1 MTNETIDQTTTPDQT
16 LNQTDFVPQRF
27 INNLQAA
34 FIKVDNAVASFDPDQ
49 KPIVDKND
57 RDNRQAFEKIS
68 QLREEYANKAI
79 KNPTKKNQY
88 FSDFINKSNDL
99 INKDNLIAVDSSV
112 DSFKKF
118 GDQRYQI
125 FTSWVSLQ
133 KDPSKINTQ
142 QIQNFMEN
150 IIQPPISDDK
160 EKAEFLR
167 SAKQSF
173 AGIIIGNQ
181 IRSDEKFMGVFDEFL
196 KARQEAEKNAEPTG
210 GDWLDIF
217 LSFVFNKKQSSDLKE
232 TLHQEPRPDFEQ
244 NIATTTT
251 DIQGLPP
258 EARDLLDERGN
269 FSKFTLGDMEML
281 DVEGVA
287 DKDPNY
293 KFNQLLIHNN
303 ALSSVLMGSHSGIE
317 PEKVSLL
324 YGDNGGPEA
333 RHDWNATV
341 GYKNQQGSNVA
352 TLINAHL
359 NNGSGLVIAG
369 NENGIKNPSFYL
381 YKQDQLTGLKQAL
394 SQEEIQNKVDFMEFL
409 AQNNAKL
416 DNLSE
421 KEKEKFQTE
430 IGNFQK
436 DRKAYLDALG
446 SDHIA
451 FVSKKDPKHLALVTE
466 FGNGEVSYT
475 LKDYGKKQDKALDGE
490 TKTTLQGSLKYD
502 GVMFVD
508 YSNFKYT
515 NVSKS
520 PDKGLGATNGVSH
533 LEANFSKV
541 AVFNLPNLNNLAITN
556 YIRRDLE
563 DKLWAKGLSPQ
574 EANKLIK
581 DFLNSNKEL
590 VGKVSNFNK
599 AVAEAKNTGNY
610 DEVKKAQKDLE
621 KSLRKRESLEKE
633 VAKKLESRN
642 DNKNRME
649 AKAQANSQKDKIF
662 ALINKEASKEAR
674 AAAFDPNLKG
684 VRSELSDKLENINKN
699 LKDFGKSFDELKN
712 GKNNDFSKAEE
723 TLKALKDSVKD
734 LGINP
739 EWISKIENLNAALN
753 DFKNGKNKDFS
764 KVTQAKSDLEN
775 SIKDVIIN
783 QKITDKVDNLNQAV
797 SETKLTGNFSKV
809 EQALAELKNLSLDLG
824 KNSDLQF
831 VRDGVRG
838 TLVGNGLSK
847 TEATTLTKN
856 FSDIRKELSEKL
868 FGKSNNN
875 NNGLKNNEEP
885 IYAQVNKKKA
895 GQATSPEEPI
905 YAQVARKMS
914 VKIDQLNEAASAI
927 NRKIDRINKIASAG
941 KGVGGFSGAGQSASP
956 EEPIYAQVAK
966 KVSAKIDQLNE
977 SASAINRKIDRINK
991 IASAGKGVGGF
1002 SGAGQS
1008 ASPEEPIYAQVA
1020 KKVRAKIDQ
1029 LNESASAINRKM
1041 DRINKIASA
1050 GKGVGGFRGAG
1061 QSASPE
1067 EPIYAQVAKKVRAKI
1082 DQLNE
1087 SASAINRKMDR
1098 INKIASAGKGVGGFS
1113 GAGQSA
1119 SPEEPLYAQVAK
1131 KVRAKIDQLNESASA
1146 INRKIDR
1153 INKIASAGKGVGG
1166 FRGAGQSASPEEP
1179 IYAQVAKKVS
1189 AKIDQLNESASA
1201 INRKM
1206 DRINKI
1212 ASAGKGVGGF
1222 SGAGQSASPE
1232 EPLYAQVAKKV
1243 SAKIDQLNE
1252 SASAINRKIDRI
1264 NKIAS
1269 AGKGVGGFSGA
1280 GQSASPE
1287 EPLYAQVAKKVRAKI
1302 DQLNESASA
1311 INRKMDRINKIASAG
1326 KGVGGF
1332 RGAGQ
1337 SASPEEPLYAQVA
1350 KKVSAKIDQLNESA
1364 SAINRK
1370 IDRINKIASAG
1381 KGVGGF
1387 RGAGQ
1392 SASPEEPLYAQV
1404 AKKVRAKIDQLNE
1417 SASAINRKIDRIN
1430 KIASAGKGVGGF
1442 RGAGQSAS
1450 PEEPLYAQVAKKVRA
1465 KIDQL
1470 NESASAINRKIDRI
1484 NKIASAGKGVG
1495 GFSGAGQ
1502 SASPEEPLYAQ
1513 VAKKVRAKIDQL
1525 NESASAINR
1534 KMDRINKIASA
1545 GKGVGGFRGAGQSAS
1560 PEEPLYAQVAKKV
1573 SAKIDQLNESAS
1585 AINRKMDRINKIAS
1599 AGKGVGGF
1607 RGAGQSASP
1616 EEPIYA
1622 QVAKKV
1628 SAKIDQLNESASAI
1642 NRKMDRINKIA
1653 SAGKGVGGFRGA
1665 GQSASPEEPL
1675 YAQVA
1680 KKVSAKIDQLNESAS
1695 AINRKIDRINKI
1707 ASAGK
1712 GVGGFSGA
1720 GQSASPEEPIYAQV
1734 AKKVSAKIDQL
1745 NESASAINRK
1755 IDRINKIASAGKGVG
1770 GFSGAGQSASPEP
1783 IYATIDF
1790 DEANQAGFSLR
1801 RSAAVNDLS
1810 KVGLSR
1816 EQELTRR
1823 IGDLNQAVSEAK
1835 AGHFDKLEQKID
1847 ELKDST
1853 KKNALKLWV
1862 ESAKQVPTGLQAKL
1876 DNYATN
1882 SHTRI
1887 NSNVQ
1892 SGTINEKATGMLTQ
1906 KNPEWLKLVNDKIVA
1921 HNVGSA
1927 HLSEYDKIGFN
1938 QKNMKDYSDSFKFST
1953 KLNNAVKDIKSSF
1966 VQFLTNTFSTGSYS
1980 LMKANVEHGVKNT
1993 TKGGFQKS

>member
-1 MTNETIDQTTTPDQT
+1 MTNETIDQTTTPNQT
-16 LNQTDFVPQRF
+16 PNQTDFVPQRF
-27 INNLQAA
+27 INNLQVA
-34 FIKVDNAVASFDPDQ
+34 FLEVDNAVASFDPDQ

-79 KNPTKKNQY
+79 KNPAKKNQY

-142 QIQNFMEN
+142 QIRNFMEN

-181 IRSDEKFMGVFDEFL
+181 IRSDEKFMGVFDESL
-196 KARQEAEKNAEPTG
+196 KERQEAEKNAEPAG

-232 TLHQEPRPDFEQ
+232 TLNQEPRPDFEQ
-244 NIATTTT
+244 NLATTTT

-269 FSKFTLGDMEML
+269 FFKFTLGDVEML

-303 ALSSVLMGSHSGIE
+303 ALSSVLMGGHSNIE

-341 GYKNQQGSNVA
+341 GYKNQQGNNVA

-359 NNGSGLVIAG
+359 NNGSGLIIAG

-381 YKQDQLTGLKQAL
+381 YKEDQLTGLKQAL

-409 AQNNAKL
+409 AKNNAKL

-430 IGNFQK
+430 IENFQK

-446 SDHIA
+446 NDHIA

-475 LKDYGKKQDKALDGE
+475 LKDYGKKQDRALDGE

-515 NVSKS
+515 NASKS
-520 PDKGLGATNGVSH
+520 PDKGVGTTNGVSH

-563 DKLWAKGLSPQ
+563 DKLRAKGLSPQ
-574 EANKLIK
+574 EASKLIK
-581 DFLNSNKEL
+581 DFLNSNKEM

-610 DEVKKAQKDLE
+610 DGVKKAQQDLE
-621 KSLRKRESLEKE
+621 KSLRKREHLEKE

-684 VRSELSDKLENINKN
+684 IRSELSDKLENINKN

-797 SETKLTGNFSKV
+797 SETKLTGDFSKV
-809 EQALAELKNLSLDLG
+809 EQALAELKSLSLDLG
-824 KNSDLQF
+824 KNSDLQKS
-831 VRDGVRG
+831 VKNGVNG

-856 FSDIRKELSEKL
+856 FSDIRKELNEKL
-868 FGKSNNN
+868 FGNSNNN
-875 NNGLKNNEEP
+875 NNGLKNEP
-885 IYAQVNKKKA
+885 IYAQVNKKKT
-895 GQATSPEEPI
+895 GQATSPEESI
-905 YAQVARKMS
+905 YAQVAKKVS
-914 VKIDQLNEAASAI
+914 TKIDQLNEATSAI

-941 KGVGGFSGAGQSASP
+941 KGVGGFSGAG
-956 EEPIYAQVAK
+956 
-966 KVSAKIDQLNE
+966 
-977 SASAINRKIDRINK
+977 R
-991 IASAGKGVGGF
+991 
-1002 SGAGQS
+1002 
-1008 ASPEEPIYAQVA
+1008 
-1020 KKVRAKIDQ
+1020 
-1029 LNESASAINRKM
+1029 
-1041 DRINKIASA
+1041 
-1050 GKGVGGFRGAG
+1050 
-1061 QSASPE
+1061 
-1067 EPIYAQVAKKVRAKI
+1067 
-1082 DQLNE
+1082 
-1087 SASAINRKMDR
+1087 
-1098 INKIASAGKGVGGFS
+1098 
-1113 GAGQSA
+1113 
-1119 SPEEPLYAQVAK
+1119 
-1131 KVRAKIDQLNESASA
+1131 
-1146 INRKIDR
+1146 
-1153 INKIASAGKGVGG
+1153 
-1166 FRGAGQSASPEEP
+1166 
-1179 IYAQVAKKVS
+1179 
-1189 AKIDQLNESASA
+1189 
-1201 INRKM
+1201 
-1206 DRINKI
+1206 
-1212 ASAGKGVGGF
+1212 
-1222 SGAGQSASPE
+1222 
-1232 EPLYAQVAKKV
+1232 
-1243 SAKIDQLNE
+1243 
-1252 SASAINRKIDRI
+1252 
-1264 NKIAS
+1264 
-1269 AGKGVGGFSGA
+1269 
-1280 GQSASPE
+1280 
-1287 EPLYAQVAKKVRAKI
+1287 
-1302 DQLNESASA
+1302 
-1311 INRKMDRINKIASAG
+1311 
-1326 KGVGGF
+1326 
-1332 RGAGQ
+1332 
-1337 SASPEEPLYAQVA
+1337 
-1350 KKVSAKIDQLNESA
+1350 
-1364 SAINRK
+1364 
-1370 IDRINKIASAG
+1370 
-1381 KGVGGF
+1381 
-1387 RGAGQ
+1387 
-1392 SASPEEPLYAQV
+1392 
-1404 AKKVRAKIDQLNE
+1404 
-1417 SASAINRKIDRIN
+1417 
-1430 KIASAGKGVGGF
+1430 
-1442 RGAGQSAS
+1442 
-1450 PEEPLYAQVAKKVRA
+1450 
-1465 KIDQL
+1465 
-1470 NESASAINRKIDRI
+1470 
-1484 NKIASAGKGVG
+1484 
-1495 GFSGAGQ
+1495 
-1502 SASPEEPLYAQ
+1502 
-1513 VAKKVRAKIDQL
+1513 
-1525 NESASAINR
+1525 
-1534 KMDRINKIASA
+1534 
-1545 GKGVGGFRGAGQSAS
+1545 
-1560 PEEPLYAQVAKKV
+1560 
-1573 SAKIDQLNESAS
+1573 
-1585 AINRKMDRINKIAS
+1585 
-1599 AGKGVGGF
+1599 
-1607 RGAGQSASP
+1607 
-1616 EEPIYA
+1616 
-1622 QVAKKV
+1622 
-1628 SAKIDQLNESASAI
+1628 
-1642 NRKMDRINKIA
+1642 
-1653 SAGKGVGGFRGA
+1653 
-1665 GQSASPEEPL
+1665 
-1675 YAQVA
+1675 
-1680 KKVSAKIDQLNESAS
+1680 
-1695 AINRKIDRINKI
+1695 
-1707 ASAGK
+1707 
-1712 GVGGFSGA
+1712 
-1720 GQSASPEEPIYAQV
+1720 
-1734 AKKVSAKIDQL
+1734 
-1745 NESASAINRK
+1745 
-1755 IDRINKIASAGKGVG
+1755 
-1770 GFSGAGQSASPEP
+1770 SASPEP

-1790 DEANQAGFSLR
+1790 DEANQAGFPLR
-1801 RSAAVNDLS
+1801 RYAGFDDLS

-1816 EQELTRR
+1816 EQELTCR

-1835 AGHFDKLEQKID
+1835 TGRFDNLEQKID

-1887 NSNVQ
+1887 NSNVHN
-1892 SGTINEKATGMLTQ
+1892 GTINEKATGMLTQ
-1906 KNPEWLKLVNDKIVA
+1906 KNPEWLKLVNDKVVA

-1953 KLNNAVKDIKSSF
+1953 KLSNAVKDIKSSF

-1980 LMKANVEHGVKNT
+1980 LIKANAEHGVKNT
-1993 TKGGFQKS
+1993 NTKSGFQKS

>member
-16 LNQTDFVPQRF
+16 LNPTDFVPQRF
-27 INNLQAA
+27 INNLQVA
-34 FIKVDNAVASFDPDQ
+34 FLKVDNAVASYDPDQ

-68 QLREEYANKAI
+68 QLREECANKAI

-112 DSFKKF
+112 ESFKKF

-181 IRSDEKFMGVFDEFL
+181 IRSDEKFMGVFDESL
-196 KARQEAEKNAEPTG
+196 KARQEAEKNAEPAG

-287 DKDPNY
+287 DNDPNY

-303 ALSSVLMGSHSGIE
+303 ALSSVLMGSHSNIE

-341 GYKNQQGSNVA
+341 GYKNQQGNNVT
-352 TLINAHL
+352 TLINVHL
-359 NNGSGLVIAG
+359 RNGSGLVIAG
-369 NENGIKNPSFYL
+369 NEDGIKNPSFYL

-409 AQNNAKL
+409 AQNNARL
-416 DNLSE
+416 DSLSE

-430 IGNFQK
+430 IENFQK

-446 SDHIA
+446 NDHIA

-466 FGNGEVSYT
+466 FGNGELSYT

-502 GVMFVD
+502 GVMFVN

-515 NVSKS
+515 NASKS
-520 PDKGLGATNGVSH
+520 PDKGVGATNGVSH
-533 LEANFSKV
+533 LEANLSKV

-590 VGKVSNFNK
+590 VGKVSNLNK

-621 KSLRKRESLEKE
+621 KSIRKREHLEKE

-662 ALINKEASKEAR
+662 ALINQEASKEAR
-674 AAAFDPNLKG
+674 AATFDPNLKG
-684 VRSELSDKLENINKN
+684 IRIELSDKLENINKN

-712 GKNNDFSKAEE
+712 GNNKDFSKAEE
-723 TLKALKDSVKD
+723 TLKALKDSMKD

-739 EWISKIENLNAALN
+739 EWISKVENLNAALN

-764 KVTQAKSDLEN
+764 KVTQVKSDLEN
-775 SIKDVIIN
+775 SIKDVSIN

-797 SETKLTGNFSKV
+797 SEAKLTGDFSKV
-809 EQALAELKNLSLDLG
+809 EQVLAELKNLSLDQIG
-824 KNSDLQF
+824 KNSDLQS
-831 VRDGVRG
+831 VRDSVRG

-847 TEATTLTKN
+847 TEATKLSKN
-856 FSDIRKELSEKL
+856 FSDIRKELNEKL
-868 FGKSNNN
+868 FGNSNNN
-875 NNGLKNNEEP
+875 NNGLKNNTEPIYAQVNKKKTGQAASPEEP
-885 IYAQVNKKKA
+885 IYAQVNKKKT
-895 GQATSPEEPI
+895 GQA
-905 YAQVARKMS
+905 
-914 VKIDQLNEAASAI
+914 
-927 NRKIDRINKIASAG
+927 
-941 KGVGGFSGAGQSASP
+941 ASP
-956 EEPIYAQVAK
+956 EEPIYTQVAK
-966 KVSAKIDQLNE
+966 KVNARIDRLNKIASTINGKIDQLNRT
-977 SASAINRKIDRINK
+977 ASAN
-991 IASAGKGVGGF
+991 KGVGDF
-1002 SGAGQS
+1002 SGAG
-1008 ASPEEPIYAQVA
+1008 
-1020 KKVRAKIDQ
+1020 R
-1029 LNESASAINRKM
+1029 
-1041 DRINKIASA
+1041 
-1050 GKGVGGFRGAG
+1050 
-1061 QSASPE
+1061 
-1067 EPIYAQVAKKVRAKI
+1067 
-1082 DQLNE
+1082 
-1087 SASAINRKMDR
+1087 
-1098 INKIASAGKGVGGFS
+1098 
-1113 GAGQSA
+1113 
-1119 SPEEPLYAQVAK
+1119 
-1131 KVRAKIDQLNESASA
+1131 
-1146 INRKIDR
+1146 
-1153 INKIASAGKGVGG
+1153 
-1166 FRGAGQSASPEEP
+1166 
-1179 IYAQVAKKVS
+1179 
-1189 AKIDQLNESASA
+1189 
-1201 INRKM
+1201 
-1206 DRINKI
+1206 
-1212 ASAGKGVGGF
+1212 
-1222 SGAGQSASPE
+1222 
-1232 EPLYAQVAKKV
+1232 
-1243 SAKIDQLNE
+1243 
-1252 SASAINRKIDRI
+1252 
-1264 NKIAS
+1264 
-1269 AGKGVGGFSGA
+1269 
-1280 GQSASPE
+1280 
-1287 EPLYAQVAKKVRAKI
+1287 
-1302 DQLNESASA
+1302 
-1311 INRKMDRINKIASAG
+1311 
-1326 KGVGGF
+1326 
-1332 RGAGQ
+1332 
-1337 SASPEEPLYAQVA
+1337 
-1350 KKVSAKIDQLNESA
+1350 
-1364 SAINRK
+1364 
-1370 IDRINKIASAG
+1370 
-1381 KGVGGF
+1381 
-1387 RGAGQ
+1387 
-1392 SASPEEPLYAQV
+1392 
-1404 AKKVRAKIDQLNE
+1404 
-1417 SASAINRKIDRIN
+1417 
-1430 KIASAGKGVGGF
+1430 
-1442 RGAGQSAS
+1442 
-1450 PEEPLYAQVAKKVRA
+1450 
-1465 KIDQL
+1465 
-1470 NESASAINRKIDRI
+1470 
-1484 NKIASAGKGVG
+1484 
-1495 GFSGAGQ
+1495 
-1502 SASPEEPLYAQ
+1502 
-1513 VAKKVRAKIDQL
+1513 
-1525 NESASAINR
+1525 
-1534 KMDRINKIASA
+1534 
-1545 GKGVGGFRGAGQSAS
+1545 
-1560 PEEPLYAQVAKKV
+1560 
-1573 SAKIDQLNESAS
+1573 
-1585 AINRKMDRINKIAS
+1585 
-1599 AGKGVGGF
+1599 
-1607 RGAGQSASP
+1607 
-1616 EEPIYA
+1616 
-1622 QVAKKV
+1622 
-1628 SAKIDQLNESASAI
+1628 
-1642 NRKMDRINKIA
+1642 
-1653 SAGKGVGGFRGA
+1653 
-1665 GQSASPEEPL
+1665 
-1675 YAQVA
+1675 
-1680 KKVSAKIDQLNESAS
+1680 
-1695 AINRKIDRINKI
+1695 
-1707 ASAGK
+1707 
-1712 GVGGFSGA
+1712 
-1720 GQSASPEEPIYAQV
+1720 
-1734 AKKVSAKIDQL
+1734 
-1745 NESASAINRK
+1745 
-1755 IDRINKIASAGKGVG
+1755 
-1770 GFSGAGQSASPEP
+1770 SASPEP

-1790 DEANQAGFSLR
+1790 DEANQAGFPLR

-1816 EQELTRR
+1816 EQELTSR

-1835 AGHFDKLEQKID
+1835 TGHFGKLEQKID

-1853 KKNALKLWV
+1853 KKNAVNLWV

-1887 NSNVQ
+1887 NSNVKN
-1892 SGTINEKATGMLTQ
+1892 GGINEKATGMLTQ

-1921 HNVGSA
+1921 HNVGSIP
-1927 HLSEYDKIGFN
+1927 LSDYDKIGFN

-1966 VQFLTNTFSTGSYS
+1966 VQFLTNTFSQGSYS
-1980 LMKANVEHGVKNT
+1980 LAKANAELGVKNIN
-1993 TKGGFQKS
+1993 TKSGFQKS

>member
-1 MTNETIDQTTTPDQT
+1 MTNETINQQPQTEAAF
-16 LNQTDFVPQRF
+16 NPQQF
-27 INNLQAA
+27 INNLQVA
-34 FIKVDNAVASFDPDQ
+34 FLKVDNAVASYDPDQ

-181 IRSDEKFMGVFDEFL
+181 IRSDQKFMGVFDESL
-196 KARQEAEKNAEPTG
+196 KERQEAEKNAEPA

-244 NIATTTT
+244 NLATTTT

-287 DKDPNY
+287 DIDPNY

-303 ALSSVLMGSHSGIE
+303 ALSSVLMGGHSNIE

-341 GYKNQQGSNVA
+341 GYKDQQGNNVA

-359 NNGSGLVIAG
+359 NNGSGLIIAG
-369 NENGIKNPSFYL
+369 NEDGIKNPSFYL
-381 YKQDQLTGLKQAL
+381 YKEDQLTGLKQAM

-409 AQNNAKL
+409 ARNNAKL

-430 IGNFQK
+430 IEYFQK

-446 SDHIA
+446 NDHVA
-451 FVSKKDPKHLALVTE
+451 FVSKKDNKHLALVTE

-490 TKTTLQGSLKYD
+490 VKTTLQGSLKYD

-520 PDKGLGATNGVSH
+520 PDKGVGATNGVSH

-621 KSLRKRESLEKE
+621 KSLRKREHLEKE

-684 VRSELSDKLENINKN
+684 IRSELSDKLENINKN

-764 KVTQAKSDLEN
+764 KVTQVKSDLEN

-783 QKITDKVDNLNQAV
+783 QKITDKVDKLNQAV
-797 SETKLTGNFSKV
+797 SETKLTGDFSKV
-809 EQALAELKNLSLDLG
+809 EQALAELKSLSLDQKNESFNVG
-824 KNSDLQF
+824 KNSDLQS
-831 VRDGVRG
+831 VRDSVRG

-847 TEATTLTKN
+847 TEATKLSKN

-868 FGKSNNN
+868 FGKSNS
-875 NNGLKNNEEP
+875 NGLKNNEEP

-895 GQATSPEEPI
+895 GQAASPEEPI
-905 YAQVARKMS
+905 YAQVAKKVS
-914 VKIDQLNEAASAI
+914 AKIDQLNEATSAI

-941 KGVGGFSGAGQSASP
+941 KGVGGFSGAG
-956 EEPIYAQVAK
+956 
-966 KVSAKIDQLNE
+966 
-977 SASAINRKIDRINK
+977 R
-991 IASAGKGVGGF
+991 
-1002 SGAGQS
+1002 
-1008 ASPEEPIYAQVA
+1008 
-1020 KKVRAKIDQ
+1020 
-1029 LNESASAINRKM
+1029 
-1041 DRINKIASA
+1041 
-1050 GKGVGGFRGAG
+1050 
-1061 QSASPE
+1061 
-1067 EPIYAQVAKKVRAKI
+1067 
-1082 DQLNE
+1082 
-1087 SASAINRKMDR
+1087 
-1098 INKIASAGKGVGGFS
+1098 
-1113 GAGQSA
+1113 
-1119 SPEEPLYAQVAK
+1119 
-1131 KVRAKIDQLNESASA
+1131 
-1146 INRKIDR
+1146 
-1153 INKIASAGKGVGG
+1153 
-1166 FRGAGQSASPEEP
+1166 
-1179 IYAQVAKKVS
+1179 
-1189 AKIDQLNESASA
+1189 
-1201 INRKM
+1201 
-1206 DRINKI
+1206 
-1212 ASAGKGVGGF
+1212 
-1222 SGAGQSASPE
+1222 
-1232 EPLYAQVAKKV
+1232 
-1243 SAKIDQLNE
+1243 
-1252 SASAINRKIDRI
+1252 
-1264 NKIAS
+1264 
-1269 AGKGVGGFSGA
+1269 
-1280 GQSASPE
+1280 
-1287 EPLYAQVAKKVRAKI
+1287 
-1302 DQLNESASA
+1302 
-1311 INRKMDRINKIASAG
+1311 
-1326 KGVGGF
+1326 
-1332 RGAGQ
+1332 
-1337 SASPEEPLYAQVA
+1337 
-1350 KKVSAKIDQLNESA
+1350 
-1364 SAINRK
+1364 
-1370 IDRINKIASAG
+1370 
-1381 KGVGGF
+1381 
-1387 RGAGQ
+1387 
-1392 SASPEEPLYAQV
+1392 
-1404 AKKVRAKIDQLNE
+1404 
-1417 SASAINRKIDRIN
+1417 
-1430 KIASAGKGVGGF
+1430 
-1442 RGAGQSAS
+1442 
-1450 PEEPLYAQVAKKVRA
+1450 
-1465 KIDQL
+1465 
-1470 NESASAINRKIDRI
+1470 
-1484 NKIASAGKGVG
+1484 
-1495 GFSGAGQ
+1495 
-1502 SASPEEPLYAQ
+1502 
-1513 VAKKVRAKIDQL
+1513 
-1525 NESASAINR
+1525 
-1534 KMDRINKIASA
+1534 
-1545 GKGVGGFRGAGQSAS
+1545 
-1560 PEEPLYAQVAKKV
+1560 
-1573 SAKIDQLNESAS
+1573 
-1585 AINRKMDRINKIAS
+1585 
-1599 AGKGVGGF
+1599 
-1607 RGAGQSASP
+1607 
-1616 EEPIYA
+1616 
-1622 QVAKKV
+1622 
-1628 SAKIDQLNESASAI
+1628 
-1642 NRKMDRINKIA
+1642 
-1653 SAGKGVGGFRGA
+1653 
-1665 GQSASPEEPL
+1665 
-1675 YAQVA
+1675 
-1680 KKVSAKIDQLNESAS
+1680 
-1695 AINRKIDRINKI
+1695 
-1707 ASAGK
+1707 
-1712 GVGGFSGA
+1712 
-1720 GQSASPEEPIYAQV
+1720 
-1734 AKKVSAKIDQL
+1734 
-1745 NESASAINRK
+1745 
-1755 IDRINKIASAGKGVG
+1755 
-1770 GFSGAGQSASPEP
+1770 SASPEP

-1790 DEANQAGFSLR
+1790 DEANQAGFPLR
-1801 RSAAVNDLS
+1801 RYAGVGDLS

-1816 EQELTRR
+1816 ERELTRR

-1835 AGHFDKLEQKID
+1835 TGHFDKLEQKID

-1853 KKNALKLWV
+1853 KNNALKLCA
-1862 ESAKQVPTGLQAKL
+1862 ESTKQVPTGLQAKL

-1887 NSNVQ
+1887 NSNVKN
-1892 SGTINEKATGMLTQ
+1892 GTINEKVTGMLTQ

-1927 HLSEYDKIGFN
+1927 PLSAYDNIGFN

-1966 VQFLTNTFSTGSYS
+1966 VQFLTNTFSTGAYN

>member
-1 MTNETIDQTTTPDQT
+1 MTNETIDQTITPDQT
-16 LNQTDFVPQRF
+16 PNQTDFVPQRF
-27 INNLQAA
+27 INNLQVA

-79 KNPTKKNQY
+79 KNPAKKNQY

-112 DSFKKF
+112 ESFRKF

-142 QIQNFMEN
+142 QIRDFMEN

-196 KARQEAEKNAEPTG
+196 KERQEAEKNAEPAG

-232 TLHQEPRPDFEQ
+232 TLNQEPRPDFEQ

-269 FSKFTLGDMEML
+269 FFKFTLGDVEML

-303 ALSSVLMGSHSGIE
+303 ALSSVLMGGHSNIE

-341 GYKNQQGSNVA
+341 GYKNQQGNNVA

-359 NNGSGLVIAG
+359 NNGSGLIIAG
-369 NENGIKNPSFYL
+369 NEDGIKNPSFYL
-381 YKQDQLTGLKQAL
+381 YKEDQLTGLKQAM

-409 AQNNAKL
+409 AKNNAKL

-430 IGNFQK
+430 IEYFQK

-446 SDHIA
+446 NDHIA

-466 FGNGEVSYT
+466 FGNGELSYT

-490 TKTTLQGSLKYD
+490 TKTTLQGNLKYD
-502 GVMFVD
+502 GVMFVN

-515 NVSKS
+515 NASKS
-520 PDKGLGATNGVSH
+520 PNKGVGATNGVSH

-590 VGKVSNFNK
+590 VVKVSNFNK

-621 KSLRKRESLEKE
+621 KSLRKREHLEKE

-662 ALINKEASKEAR
+662 ALINQEASKEAR
-674 AAAFDPNLKG
+674 ATAFDPNLKG

-712 GKNNDFSKAEE
+712 GKNDFSKAEE

-797 SETKLTGNFSKV
+797 SETKLTGDFSKV

-824 KNSDLQF
+824 KNSDLQKS
-831 VRDGVRG
+831 VKNGVNG

-847 TEATTLTKN
+847 AEATTLTKN
-856 FSDIRKELSEKL
+856 FSDIRKELNEKL
-868 FGKSNNN
+868 FGNSNNN
-875 NNGLKNNEEP
+875 NNGLKNSAEP
-885 IYAQVNKKKA
+885 IYAQVNKKKT

-905 YAQVARKMS
+905 YAQVAKKVS
-914 VKIDQLNEAASAI
+914 AKIDQLNEATSAI

-941 KGVGGFSGAGQSASP
+941 KGVGGFSGAG
-956 EEPIYAQVAK
+956 
-966 KVSAKIDQLNE
+966 
-977 SASAINRKIDRINK
+977 R
-991 IASAGKGVGGF
+991 
-1002 SGAGQS
+1002 
-1008 ASPEEPIYAQVA
+1008 
-1020 KKVRAKIDQ
+1020 
-1029 LNESASAINRKM
+1029 
-1041 DRINKIASA
+1041 
-1050 GKGVGGFRGAG
+1050 
-1061 QSASPE
+1061 
-1067 EPIYAQVAKKVRAKI
+1067 
-1082 DQLNE
+1082 
-1087 SASAINRKMDR
+1087 
-1098 INKIASAGKGVGGFS
+1098 
-1113 GAGQSA
+1113 
-1119 SPEEPLYAQVAK
+1119 
-1131 KVRAKIDQLNESASA
+1131 
-1146 INRKIDR
+1146 
-1153 INKIASAGKGVGG
+1153 
-1166 FRGAGQSASPEEP
+1166 
-1179 IYAQVAKKVS
+1179 
-1189 AKIDQLNESASA
+1189 
-1201 INRKM
+1201 
-1206 DRINKI
+1206 
-1212 ASAGKGVGGF
+1212 
-1222 SGAGQSASPE
+1222 
-1232 EPLYAQVAKKV
+1232 
-1243 SAKIDQLNE
+1243 
-1252 SASAINRKIDRI
+1252 
-1264 NKIAS
+1264 
-1269 AGKGVGGFSGA
+1269 
-1280 GQSASPE
+1280 
-1287 EPLYAQVAKKVRAKI
+1287 
-1302 DQLNESASA
+1302 
-1311 INRKMDRINKIASAG
+1311 
-1326 KGVGGF
+1326 
-1332 RGAGQ
+1332 
-1337 SASPEEPLYAQVA
+1337 
-1350 KKVSAKIDQLNESA
+1350 
-1364 SAINRK
+1364 
-1370 IDRINKIASAG
+1370 
-1381 KGVGGF
+1381 
-1387 RGAGQ
+1387 
-1392 SASPEEPLYAQV
+1392 
-1404 AKKVRAKIDQLNE
+1404 
-1417 SASAINRKIDRIN
+1417 
-1430 KIASAGKGVGGF
+1430 
-1442 RGAGQSAS
+1442 
-1450 PEEPLYAQVAKKVRA
+1450 
-1465 KIDQL
+1465 
-1470 NESASAINRKIDRI
+1470 
-1484 NKIASAGKGVG
+1484 
-1495 GFSGAGQ
+1495 
-1502 SASPEEPLYAQ
+1502 
-1513 VAKKVRAKIDQL
+1513 
-1525 NESASAINR
+1525 
-1534 KMDRINKIASA
+1534 
-1545 GKGVGGFRGAGQSAS
+1545 
-1560 PEEPLYAQVAKKV
+1560 
-1573 SAKIDQLNESAS
+1573 
-1585 AINRKMDRINKIAS
+1585 
-1599 AGKGVGGF
+1599 
-1607 RGAGQSASP
+1607 
-1616 EEPIYA
+1616 
-1622 QVAKKV
+1622 
-1628 SAKIDQLNESASAI
+1628 
-1642 NRKMDRINKIA
+1642 
-1653 SAGKGVGGFRGA
+1653 
-1665 GQSASPEEPL
+1665 
-1675 YAQVA
+1675 
-1680 KKVSAKIDQLNESAS
+1680 
-1695 AINRKIDRINKI
+1695 
-1707 ASAGK
+1707 
-1712 GVGGFSGA
+1712 
-1720 GQSASPEEPIYAQV
+1720 
-1734 AKKVSAKIDQL
+1734 
-1745 NESASAINRK
+1745 
-1755 IDRINKIASAGKGVG
+1755 
-1770 GFSGAGQSASPEP
+1770 SASPEP

-1790 DEANQAGFSLR
+1790 DEANQAGFPLR

-1816 EQELTRR
+1816 EQELTSR

-1835 AGHFDKLEQKID
+1835 TGHFGNLEQKID

-1862 ESAKQVPTGLQAKL
+1862 ESAKQVPTSLQAKL

-1993 TKGGFQKS
+1993 NTKSGFQKS

>member
-16 LNQTDFVPQRF
+16 LNPTGFVPQRF
-27 INNLQAA
+27 INNLQVA
-34 FIKVDNAVASFDPDQ
+34 FLKVDNAATSFDPDQ

-99 INKDNLIAVDSSV
+99 INKDNLIDVNSSV

-142 QIQNFMEN
+142 TIQNFMEN

-181 IRSDEKFMGVFDEFL
+181 IRSDQKFMGVFDEFL
-196 KARQEAEKNAEPTG
+196 KERQEAEKNAEPA

-244 NIATTTT
+244 NLATTTT

-303 ALSSVLMGSHSGIE
+303 ALSSVLMGGHSNIE

-341 GYKNQQGSNVA
+341 GYKDQQGSNVA

-359 NNGSGLVIAG
+359 NNGNGLIIAG
-369 NENGIKNPSFYL
+369 NEDGIKNPSFYL
-381 YKQDQLTGLKQAL
+381 YKEDQLTGLKQAM

-409 AQNNAKL
+409 AKNNAKL

-446 SDHIA
+446 NDHIA
-451 FVSKKDPKHLALVTE
+451 FVSKKDPKHLALITE

-475 LKDYGKKQDKALDGE
+475 LKDYGKKQDKALDRE
-490 TKTTLQGSLKYD
+490 TKTTLQGNLKYD
-502 GVMFVD
+502 GMMFVD

-515 NVSKS
+515 NASKS
-520 PDKGLGATNGVSH
+520 PDKGVGTTNGVSH

-581 DFLNSNKEL
+581 DFLNSNKEM

-621 KSLRKRESLEKE
+621 KSLRKREHLEKE

-662 ALINKEASKEAR
+662 ALINKEASKESR
-674 AAAFDPNLKG
+674 AVAFDLNLKG

-797 SETKLTGNFSKV
+797 SETKLTGDFSKV

-824 KNSDLQF
+824 KNSDLQKS
-831 VRDGVRG
+831 VKNGVNG

-856 FSDIRKELSEKL
+856 FSDIRKELNEKL
-868 FGKSNNN
+868 FGNSNNN
-875 NNGLKNNEEP
+875 NNGLKNNTEP
-885 IYAQVNKKKA
+885 IYAQVNKKK
-895 GQATSPEEPI
+895 
-905 YAQVARKMS
+905 
-914 VKIDQLNEAASAI
+914 
-927 NRKIDRINKIASAG
+927 
-941 KGVGGFSGAGQSASP
+941 AGQSASP

-977 SASAINRKIDRINK
+977 ATSAINRKIDRINK

-1002 SGAGQS
+1002 SGAG
-1008 ASPEEPIYAQVA
+1008 
-1020 KKVRAKIDQ
+1020 R
-1029 LNESASAINRKM
+1029 
-1041 DRINKIASA
+1041 
-1050 GKGVGGFRGAG
+1050 
-1061 QSASPE
+1061 
-1067 EPIYAQVAKKVRAKI
+1067 
-1082 DQLNE
+1082 
-1087 SASAINRKMDR
+1087 
-1098 INKIASAGKGVGGFS
+1098 
-1113 GAGQSA
+1113 
-1119 SPEEPLYAQVAK
+1119 
-1131 KVRAKIDQLNESASA
+1131 
-1146 INRKIDR
+1146 
-1153 INKIASAGKGVGG
+1153 
-1166 FRGAGQSASPEEP
+1166 
-1179 IYAQVAKKVS
+1179 
-1189 AKIDQLNESASA
+1189 
-1201 INRKM
+1201 
-1206 DRINKI
+1206 
-1212 ASAGKGVGGF
+1212 
-1222 SGAGQSASPE
+1222 
-1232 EPLYAQVAKKV
+1232 
-1243 SAKIDQLNE
+1243 
-1252 SASAINRKIDRI
+1252 
-1264 NKIAS
+1264 
-1269 AGKGVGGFSGA
+1269 
-1280 GQSASPE
+1280 
-1287 EPLYAQVAKKVRAKI
+1287 
-1302 DQLNESASA
+1302 
-1311 INRKMDRINKIASAG
+1311 
-1326 KGVGGF
+1326 
-1332 RGAGQ
+1332 
-1337 SASPEEPLYAQVA
+1337 
-1350 KKVSAKIDQLNESA
+1350 
-1364 SAINRK
+1364 
-1370 IDRINKIASAG
+1370 
-1381 KGVGGF
+1381 
-1387 RGAGQ
+1387 
-1392 SASPEEPLYAQV
+1392 
-1404 AKKVRAKIDQLNE
+1404 
-1417 SASAINRKIDRIN
+1417 
-1430 KIASAGKGVGGF
+1430 
-1442 RGAGQSAS
+1442 
-1450 PEEPLYAQVAKKVRA
+1450 
-1465 KIDQL
+1465 
-1470 NESASAINRKIDRI
+1470 
-1484 NKIASAGKGVG
+1484 
-1495 GFSGAGQ
+1495 
-1502 SASPEEPLYAQ
+1502 
-1513 VAKKVRAKIDQL
+1513 
-1525 NESASAINR
+1525 
-1534 KMDRINKIASA
+1534 
-1545 GKGVGGFRGAGQSAS
+1545 
-1560 PEEPLYAQVAKKV
+1560 
-1573 SAKIDQLNESAS
+1573 
-1585 AINRKMDRINKIAS
+1585 
-1599 AGKGVGGF
+1599 
-1607 RGAGQSASP
+1607 
-1616 EEPIYA
+1616 
-1622 QVAKKV
+1622 
-1628 SAKIDQLNESASAI
+1628 
-1642 NRKMDRINKIA
+1642 
-1653 SAGKGVGGFRGA
+1653 
-1665 GQSASPEEPL
+1665 
-1675 YAQVA
+1675 
-1680 KKVSAKIDQLNESAS
+1680 
-1695 AINRKIDRINKI
+1695 
-1707 ASAGK
+1707 
-1712 GVGGFSGA
+1712 
-1720 GQSASPEEPIYAQV
+1720 
-1734 AKKVSAKIDQL
+1734 
-1745 NESASAINRK
+1745 
-1755 IDRINKIASAGKGVG
+1755 
-1770 GFSGAGQSASPEP
+1770 SASPEP

-1790 DEANQAGFSLR
+1790 DDANQAGFSLR
-1801 RSAAVNDLS
+1801 RYAAVNDLS

-1823 IGDLNQAVSEAK
+1823 IGDLSQAVSEAK
-1835 AGHFDKLEQKID
+1835 TGHFGNLEQKID

-1862 ESAKQVPTGLQAKL
+1862 ESAKQVPTSLQAKL

-1892 SGTINEKATGMLTQ
+1892 NGTLNEKATGMLTQ

-1921 HNVGSA
+1921 HNVGST

-1953 KLNNAVKDIKSSF
+1953 KLNNAVKDIKSNF
-1966 VQFLTNTFSTGSYS
+1966 VQFLTNAFSAGSYN
-1980 LMKANVEHGVKNT
+1980 LMKANAEHGVKNT
-1993 TKGGFQKS
+1993 TKSGFQKS

>member
-16 LNQTDFVPQRF
+16 DFVPQRF
-27 INNLQAA
+27 INNLQVA

-79 KNPTKKNQY
+79 KNPAKKNQY

-133 KDPSKINTQ
+133 KDPSQINTQ

-181 IRSDEKFMGVFDEFL
+181 IRSDQKFMGVFDESL
-196 KARQEAEKNAEPTG
+196 KARQEAEKNAEPAG

-232 TLHQEPRPDFEQ
+232 TLNQEPRPDFEQ
-244 NIATTTT
+244 NLATTTT

-269 FSKFTLGDMEML
+269 FFKFTLGDVEML

-303 ALSSVLMGSHSGIE
+303 ALSSVLMGGHSSIE

-359 NNGSGLVIAG
+359 NNGSGLIIAG

-381 YKQDQLTGLKQAL
+381 YKEDQLTGLKQAL

-409 AQNNAKL
+409 AKNNAKL

-446 SDHIA
+446 NDHVA

-502 GVMFVD
+502 GVMFVN

-515 NVSKS
+515 NASKS
-520 PDKGLGATNGVSH
+520 PDKGVGATNGVSH

-581 DFLNSNKEL
+581 DFLNSNKEM

-599 AVAEAKNTGNY
+599 AIAEAKNTGNY
-610 DEVKKAQKDLE
+610 DGVKKAQKDLE
-621 KSLRKRESLEKE
+621 KSLRKREHLEKE

-684 VRSELSDKLENINKN
+684 IRSELSDKLENINKN

-797 SETKLTGNFSKV
+797 SETKLTGDFSKV

-824 KNSDLQF
+824 KNSDLQS
-831 VRDGVRG
+831 VKNSVNG

-856 FSDIRKELSEKL
+856 FSDIRKELNEKL
-868 FGKSNNN
+868 FGNSNNN
-875 NNGLKNNEEP
+875 NNGLKNNTEPIYAQVNKKKTGQAASPEEP
-885 IYAQVNKKKA
+885 IYAQVNKKKT
-895 GQATSPEEPI
+895 GQAASPEEPI
-905 YAQVARKMS
+905 YTQVAKKVS
-914 VKIDQLNEAASAI
+914 AKIDQLNEATSAI

-941 KGVGGFSGAGQSASP
+941 KGVGGFSGAG
-956 EEPIYAQVAK
+956 
-966 KVSAKIDQLNE
+966 
-977 SASAINRKIDRINK
+977 R
-991 IASAGKGVGGF
+991 
-1002 SGAGQS
+1002 
-1008 ASPEEPIYAQVA
+1008 
-1020 KKVRAKIDQ
+1020 
-1029 LNESASAINRKM
+1029 
-1041 DRINKIASA
+1041 
-1050 GKGVGGFRGAG
+1050 
-1061 QSASPE
+1061 
-1067 EPIYAQVAKKVRAKI
+1067 
-1082 DQLNE
+1082 
-1087 SASAINRKMDR
+1087 
-1098 INKIASAGKGVGGFS
+1098 
-1113 GAGQSA
+1113 
-1119 SPEEPLYAQVAK
+1119 
-1131 KVRAKIDQLNESASA
+1131 
-1146 INRKIDR
+1146 
-1153 INKIASAGKGVGG
+1153 
-1166 FRGAGQSASPEEP
+1166 
-1179 IYAQVAKKVS
+1179 
-1189 AKIDQLNESASA
+1189 
-1201 INRKM
+1201 
-1206 DRINKI
+1206 
-1212 ASAGKGVGGF
+1212 
-1222 SGAGQSASPE
+1222 
-1232 EPLYAQVAKKV
+1232 
-1243 SAKIDQLNE
+1243 
-1252 SASAINRKIDRI
+1252 
-1264 NKIAS
+1264 
-1269 AGKGVGGFSGA
+1269 
-1280 GQSASPE
+1280 
-1287 EPLYAQVAKKVRAKI
+1287 
-1302 DQLNESASA
+1302 
-1311 INRKMDRINKIASAG
+1311 
-1326 KGVGGF
+1326 
-1332 RGAGQ
+1332 
-1337 SASPEEPLYAQVA
+1337 
-1350 KKVSAKIDQLNESA
+1350 
-1364 SAINRK
+1364 
-1370 IDRINKIASAG
+1370 
-1381 KGVGGF
+1381 
-1387 RGAGQ
+1387 
-1392 SASPEEPLYAQV
+1392 
-1404 AKKVRAKIDQLNE
+1404 
-1417 SASAINRKIDRIN
+1417 
-1430 KIASAGKGVGGF
+1430 
-1442 RGAGQSAS
+1442 
-1450 PEEPLYAQVAKKVRA
+1450 
-1465 KIDQL
+1465 
-1470 NESASAINRKIDRI
+1470 
-1484 NKIASAGKGVG
+1484 
-1495 GFSGAGQ
+1495 
-1502 SASPEEPLYAQ
+1502 
-1513 VAKKVRAKIDQL
+1513 
-1525 NESASAINR
+1525 
-1534 KMDRINKIASA
+1534 
-1545 GKGVGGFRGAGQSAS
+1545 
-1560 PEEPLYAQVAKKV
+1560 
-1573 SAKIDQLNESAS
+1573 
-1585 AINRKMDRINKIAS
+1585 
-1599 AGKGVGGF
+1599 
-1607 RGAGQSASP
+1607 
-1616 EEPIYA
+1616 
-1622 QVAKKV
+1622 
-1628 SAKIDQLNESASAI
+1628 
-1642 NRKMDRINKIA
+1642 
-1653 SAGKGVGGFRGA
+1653 
-1665 GQSASPEEPL
+1665 
-1675 YAQVA
+1675 
-1680 KKVSAKIDQLNESAS
+1680 
-1695 AINRKIDRINKI
+1695 
-1707 ASAGK
+1707 
-1712 GVGGFSGA
+1712 
-1720 GQSASPEEPIYAQV
+1720 
-1734 AKKVSAKIDQL
+1734 
-1745 NESASAINRK
+1745 
-1755 IDRINKIASAGKGVG
+1755 
-1770 GFSGAGQSASPEP
+1770 SASPEP

-1790 DEANQAGFSLR
+1790 DEANQAGFPLKR
-1801 RSAAVNDLS
+1801 YAGVNDLS

-1835 AGHFDKLEQKID
+1835 TGHFGNLEQKID

-1862 ESAKQVPTGLQAKL
+1862 ESAKQVPTSLQAKL

-1892 SGTINEKATGMLTQ
+1892 NGTINDRATGMLTQ

-1966 VQFLTNTFSTGSYS
+1966 VQFLTNAFSTGSYS
-1980 LMKANVEHGVKNT
+1980 LMKANAELGVKNT
-1993 TKGGFQKS
+1993 TKSGFQKS

>member
-16 LNQTDFVPQRF
+16 LNPTDFVPQRF
-27 INNLQAA
+27 INNLQVA
-34 FIKVDNAVASFDPDQ
+34 FIKVDSAVASFDPDQ

-57 RDNRQAFEKIS
+57 KDNRQAFEKIS

-79 KNPTKKNQY
+79 KNPAKKNQY

-133 KDPSKINTQ
+133 KDPSKIDTR
-142 QIQNFMEN
+142 QIRNFMEN

-181 IRSDEKFMGVFDEFL
+181 IRSDQKFMGVFDESL
-196 KARQEAEKNAEPTG
+196 KERQEAEKNAEPSG

-303 ALSSVLMGSHSGIE
+303 ALSSVLMGGHSNIE

-359 NNGSGLVIAG
+359 NNGNGLVIAG
-369 NENGIKNPSFYL
+369 NEDGIKNPSFYL
-381 YKQDQLTGLKQAL
+381 YKEDQLTGLKQAL

-409 AQNNAKL
+409 AKNNAKL

-430 IGNFQK
+430 IKNFQK

-446 SDHIA
+446 NDHIA

-490 TKTTLQGSLKYD
+490 TKTTFQGSLKYD
-502 GVMFVD
+502 GVMFVN

-515 NVSKS
+515 NASKS

-590 VGKVSNFNK
+590 LGKVSNFNK

-610 DEVKKAQKDLE
+610 DGVKKAQKDLE
-621 KSLRKRESLEKE
+621 KSLRKREHLEKE

-662 ALINKEASKEAR
+662 ALINQEASKEAR
-674 AAAFDPNLKG
+674 VAAFDPNLKG
-684 VRSELSDKLENINKN
+684 IRSELSDKLENINKN

-712 GKNNDFSKAEE
+712 SKNNDFSKAEE

-783 QKITDKVDNLNQAV
+783 QKITDKVNNLDQAV
-797 SETKLTGNFSKV
+797 SKAKLTGDFSKV
-809 EQALAELKNLSLDLG
+809 EQALAELKNLSLDQ
-824 KNSDLQF
+824 KSDLQKS
-831 VRDGVRG
+831 VKNGVNG

-856 FSDIRKELSEKL
+856 FSDIRKELNEKL
-868 FGKSNNN
+868 FGNSNNN

-895 GQATSPEEPI
+895 GQA
-905 YAQVARKMS
+905 
-914 VKIDQLNEAASAI
+914 
-927 NRKIDRINKIASAG
+927 
-941 KGVGGFSGAGQSASP
+941 ASP

-977 SASAINRKIDRINK
+977 ATSAINRKIDRINK
-991 IASAGKGVGGF
+991 IASAGKGVGAFG
-1002 SGAGQS
+1002 GAG
-1008 ASPEEPIYAQVA
+1008 
-1020 KKVRAKIDQ
+1020 R
-1029 LNESASAINRKM
+1029 
-1041 DRINKIASA
+1041 
-1050 GKGVGGFRGAG
+1050 
-1061 QSASPE
+1061 
-1067 EPIYAQVAKKVRAKI
+1067 
-1082 DQLNE
+1082 
-1087 SASAINRKMDR
+1087 
-1098 INKIASAGKGVGGFS
+1098 
-1113 GAGQSA
+1113 
-1119 SPEEPLYAQVAK
+1119 
-1131 KVRAKIDQLNESASA
+1131 
-1146 INRKIDR
+1146 
-1153 INKIASAGKGVGG
+1153 
-1166 FRGAGQSASPEEP
+1166 
-1179 IYAQVAKKVS
+1179 
-1189 AKIDQLNESASA
+1189 
-1201 INRKM
+1201 
-1206 DRINKI
+1206 
-1212 ASAGKGVGGF
+1212 
-1222 SGAGQSASPE
+1222 
-1232 EPLYAQVAKKV
+1232 
-1243 SAKIDQLNE
+1243 
-1252 SASAINRKIDRI
+1252 
-1264 NKIAS
+1264 
-1269 AGKGVGGFSGA
+1269 
-1280 GQSASPE
+1280 
-1287 EPLYAQVAKKVRAKI
+1287 
-1302 DQLNESASA
+1302 
-1311 INRKMDRINKIASAG
+1311 
-1326 KGVGGF
+1326 
-1332 RGAGQ
+1332 
-1337 SASPEEPLYAQVA
+1337 
-1350 KKVSAKIDQLNESA
+1350 
-1364 SAINRK
+1364 
-1370 IDRINKIASAG
+1370 
-1381 KGVGGF
+1381 
-1387 RGAGQ
+1387 
-1392 SASPEEPLYAQV
+1392 
-1404 AKKVRAKIDQLNE
+1404 
-1417 SASAINRKIDRIN
+1417 
-1430 KIASAGKGVGGF
+1430 
-1442 RGAGQSAS
+1442 
-1450 PEEPLYAQVAKKVRA
+1450 
-1465 KIDQL
+1465 
-1470 NESASAINRKIDRI
+1470 
-1484 NKIASAGKGVG
+1484 
-1495 GFSGAGQ
+1495 
-1502 SASPEEPLYAQ
+1502 
-1513 VAKKVRAKIDQL
+1513 
-1525 NESASAINR
+1525 
-1534 KMDRINKIASA
+1534 
-1545 GKGVGGFRGAGQSAS
+1545 
-1560 PEEPLYAQVAKKV
+1560 
-1573 SAKIDQLNESAS
+1573 
-1585 AINRKMDRINKIAS
+1585 
-1599 AGKGVGGF
+1599 
-1607 RGAGQSASP
+1607 
-1616 EEPIYA
+1616 
-1622 QVAKKV
+1622 
-1628 SAKIDQLNESASAI
+1628 
-1642 NRKMDRINKIA
+1642 
-1653 SAGKGVGGFRGA
+1653 
-1665 GQSASPEEPL
+1665 
-1675 YAQVA
+1675 
-1680 KKVSAKIDQLNESAS
+1680 
-1695 AINRKIDRINKI
+1695 
-1707 ASAGK
+1707 
-1712 GVGGFSGA
+1712 
-1720 GQSASPEEPIYAQV
+1720 
-1734 AKKVSAKIDQL
+1734 
-1745 NESASAINRK
+1745 
-1755 IDRINKIASAGKGVG
+1755 
-1770 GFSGAGQSASPEP
+1770 SASPEP

-1790 DEANQAGFSLR
+1790 DEANQAGFPLR
-1801 RSAAVNDLS
+1801 RSAPVNDLS

-1835 AGHFDKLEQKID
+1835 TGHFDNLEQKID

-1862 ESAKQVPTGLQAKL
+1862 ESAKQVPTSLQAKL

-1921 HNVGSA
+1921 HNVGSIP
-1927 HLSEYDKIGFN
+1927 LSAYDKIGFN

-1993 TKGGFQKS
+1993 TKSGFQKS

>member
-1 MTNETIDQTTTPDQT
+1 M
-16 LNQTDFVPQRF
+16 
-27 INNLQAA
+27 
-34 FIKVDNAVASFDPDQ
+34 
-49 KPIVDKND
+49 
-57 RDNRQAFEKIS
+57 
-68 QLREEYANKAI
+68 
-79 KNPTKKNQY
+79 
-88 FSDFINKSNDL
+88 
-99 INKDNLIAVDSSV
+99 
-112 DSFKKF
+112 
-118 GDQRYQI
+118 
-125 FTSWVSLQ
+125 
-133 KDPSKINTQ
+133 
-142 QIQNFMEN
+142 
-150 IIQPPISDDK
+150 
-160 EKAEFLR
+160 R

-181 IRSDEKFMGVFDEFL
+181 IRSDEKFMGVFDESL
-196 KARQEAEKNAEPTG
+196 KARQEAEKNAEPAG

-244 NIATTTT
+244 NLATTTT

-269 FSKFTLGDMEML
+269 FFKFTLGDMEML

-303 ALSSVLMGSHSGIE
+303 ALSSVLMGGHSSIE

-341 GYKNQQGSNVA
+341 GYKDQQGSNVA

-359 NNGSGLVIAG
+359 NNGSGLIIAG
-369 NENGIKNPSFYL
+369 NEDGIKNPSFYL
-381 YKQDQLTGLKQAL
+381 YKEDQLTGLKQAL

-409 AQNNAKL
+409 AKNNAKL

-446 SDHIA
+446 NDHIA

-502 GVMFVD
+502 GVMFVN

-520 PDKGLGATNGVSH
+520 PDKGVGATNGVSH

-563 DKLWAKGLSPQ
+563 DKLWAKGLSSQ

-581 DFLNSNKEL
+581 DFLNSNKEM

-610 DEVKKAQKDLE
+610 DGVKKAQKDLE
-621 KSLRKRESLEKE
+621 KSLRKREHLEKE

-662 ALINKEASKEAR
+662 ALINQEASKEAR

-684 VRSELSDKLENINKN
+684 IRSELSDKLENINKN

-797 SETKLTGNFSKV
+797 SETKLTGDFSKV
-809 EQALAELKNLSLDLG
+809 EQALAELKSLSLDLG
-824 KNSDLQF
+824 KNSDLQKS
-831 VRDGVRG
+831 VKNGVNG

-856 FSDIRKELSEKL
+856 FSDIRKELNEKL
-868 FGKSNNN
+868 FGNSNNN
-875 NNGLKNNEEP
+875 NNGLKNNTEP

-905 YAQVARKMS
+905 YAQVNKKKTGQATSPEEPIYAQVAKKVS
-914 VKIDQLNEAASAI
+914 AKIDQLNEATSAI

-941 KGVGGFSGAGQSASP
+941 KGVGGFSGAG
-956 EEPIYAQVAK
+956 
-966 KVSAKIDQLNE
+966 
-977 SASAINRKIDRINK
+977 R
-991 IASAGKGVGGF
+991 
-1002 SGAGQS
+1002 
-1008 ASPEEPIYAQVA
+1008 
-1020 KKVRAKIDQ
+1020 
-1029 LNESASAINRKM
+1029 
-1041 DRINKIASA
+1041 
-1050 GKGVGGFRGAG
+1050 
-1061 QSASPE
+1061 
-1067 EPIYAQVAKKVRAKI
+1067 
-1082 DQLNE
+1082 
-1087 SASAINRKMDR
+1087 
-1098 INKIASAGKGVGGFS
+1098 
-1113 GAGQSA
+1113 
-1119 SPEEPLYAQVAK
+1119 
-1131 KVRAKIDQLNESASA
+1131 
-1146 INRKIDR
+1146 
-1153 INKIASAGKGVGG
+1153 
-1166 FRGAGQSASPEEP
+1166 
-1179 IYAQVAKKVS
+1179 
-1189 AKIDQLNESASA
+1189 
-1201 INRKM
+1201 
-1206 DRINKI
+1206 
-1212 ASAGKGVGGF
+1212 
-1222 SGAGQSASPE
+1222 
-1232 EPLYAQVAKKV
+1232 
-1243 SAKIDQLNE
+1243 
-1252 SASAINRKIDRI
+1252 
-1264 NKIAS
+1264 
-1269 AGKGVGGFSGA
+1269 
-1280 GQSASPE
+1280 
-1287 EPLYAQVAKKVRAKI
+1287 
-1302 DQLNESASA
+1302 
-1311 INRKMDRINKIASAG
+1311 
-1326 KGVGGF
+1326 
-1332 RGAGQ
+1332 
-1337 SASPEEPLYAQVA
+1337 
-1350 KKVSAKIDQLNESA
+1350 
-1364 SAINRK
+1364 
-1370 IDRINKIASAG
+1370 
-1381 KGVGGF
+1381 
-1387 RGAGQ
+1387 
-1392 SASPEEPLYAQV
+1392 
-1404 AKKVRAKIDQLNE
+1404 
-1417 SASAINRKIDRIN
+1417 
-1430 KIASAGKGVGGF
+1430 
-1442 RGAGQSAS
+1442 
-1450 PEEPLYAQVAKKVRA
+1450 
-1465 KIDQL
+1465 
-1470 NESASAINRKIDRI
+1470 
-1484 NKIASAGKGVG
+1484 
-1495 GFSGAGQ
+1495 
-1502 SASPEEPLYAQ
+1502 
-1513 VAKKVRAKIDQL
+1513 
-1525 NESASAINR
+1525 
-1534 KMDRINKIASA
+1534 
-1545 GKGVGGFRGAGQSAS
+1545 
-1560 PEEPLYAQVAKKV
+1560 
-1573 SAKIDQLNESAS
+1573 
-1585 AINRKMDRINKIAS
+1585 
-1599 AGKGVGGF
+1599 
-1607 RGAGQSASP
+1607 
-1616 EEPIYA
+1616 
-1622 QVAKKV
+1622 
-1628 SAKIDQLNESASAI
+1628 
-1642 NRKMDRINKIA
+1642 
-1653 SAGKGVGGFRGA
+1653 
-1665 GQSASPEEPL
+1665 
-1675 YAQVA
+1675 
-1680 KKVSAKIDQLNESAS
+1680 
-1695 AINRKIDRINKI
+1695 
-1707 ASAGK
+1707 
-1712 GVGGFSGA
+1712 
-1720 GQSASPEEPIYAQV
+1720 
-1734 AKKVSAKIDQL
+1734 
-1745 NESASAINRK
+1745 
-1755 IDRINKIASAGKGVG
+1755 
-1770 GFSGAGQSASPEP
+1770 SASPEP

-1790 DEANQAGFSLR
+1790 DETNQAGFPLR
-1801 RSAAVNDLS
+1801 RSAGVNDLS

-1835 AGHFDKLEQKID
+1835 TGHFDKLEQKID

-1853 KKNALKLWV
+1853 KKNALKLLV
-1862 ESAKQVPTGLQAKL
+1862 ESAKKVPTSLQAKL

-1892 SGTINEKATGMLTQ
+1892 HGTINEKATGMLTQ
-1906 KNPEWLKLVNDKIVA
+1906 KNPEWLKLVNDRIVA

-1927 HLSEYDKIGFN
+1927 PLSEYDKIGFN

-1953 KLNNAVKDIKSSF
+1953 KLNNAVKDIKSNF
-1966 VQFLTNTFSTGSYS
+1966 VQFLTNAFSTGSYS

>member
-1 MTNETIDQTTTPDQT
+1 MANETINQTTTPDQT
-16 LNQTDFVPQRF
+16 PNPTDFVPQRF
-27 INNLQAA
+27 INNLQVA
-34 FIKVDNAVASFDPDQ
+34 FLKVDNAVASFDPDQ

-57 RDNRQAFEKIS
+57 KDNRQAFEKIS

-79 KNPTKKNQY
+79 KNPAKKNQY

-142 QIQNFMEN
+142 QIRNFMEN

-181 IRSDEKFMGVFDEFL
+181 IRSDQKFMGVFDESL
-196 KARQEAEKNAEPTG
+196 KERQEAEKNAEPAG

-244 NIATTTT
+244 NLATTTT

-269 FSKFTLGDMEML
+269 FFKFTLGGMEML

-303 ALSSVLMGSHSGIE
+303 ALSSVLMGGHSSIE

-341 GYKNQQGSNVA
+341 GYKDQQGNNVA

-359 NNGSGLVIAG
+359 HNGSGLIIAG
-369 NENGIKNPSFYL
+369 NEDGIKNPSFYL
-381 YKQDQLTGLKQAL
+381 YKEDQLTGLKQAM

-409 AQNNAKL
+409 AKNNAKL

-430 IGNFQK
+430 IEYFQK

-446 SDHIA
+446 NDHVA

-502 GVMFVD
+502 GVMFVN

-515 NVSKS
+515 NASKS
-520 PDKGLGATNGVSH
+520 PDKGVGATNGVSH

-556 YIRRDLE
+556 HIRRDLE
-563 DKLWAKGLSPQ
+563 DKLWARGLSPQ

-581 DFLNSNKEL
+581 DFLNSNKEM

-621 KSLRKRESLEKE
+621 KSLRKREHLEKE

-684 VRSELSDKLENINKN
+684 VRIELSDKLENINKN

-753 DFKNGKNKDFS
+753 DFKNGKNNDFS

-797 SETKLTGNFSKV
+797 SETKLTGDFSKV
-809 EQALAELKNLSLDLG
+809 EQALAELKNLSLDQKNESFNVG
-824 KNSDLQF
+824 KNSDLQS
-831 VRDGVRG
+831 VRDSVRG

-847 TEATTLTKN
+847 TEATKLSKN

-868 FGKSNNN
+868 FGKSNS
-875 NNGLKNNEEP
+875 NGLKNNEEP
-885 IYAQVNKKKA
+885 IYAKVNKKKT
-895 GQATSPEEPI
+895 GQA
-905 YAQVARKMS
+905 
-914 VKIDQLNEAASAI
+914 
-927 NRKIDRINKIASAG
+927 
-941 KGVGGFSGAGQSASP
+941 ASP

-977 SASAINRKIDRINK
+977 ATSKINAKIDRINK

-1002 SGAGQS
+1002 SGAG
-1008 ASPEEPIYAQVA
+1008 
-1020 KKVRAKIDQ
+1020 R
-1029 LNESASAINRKM
+1029 
-1041 DRINKIASA
+1041 
-1050 GKGVGGFRGAG
+1050 
-1061 QSASPE
+1061 
-1067 EPIYAQVAKKVRAKI
+1067 
-1082 DQLNE
+1082 
-1087 SASAINRKMDR
+1087 
-1098 INKIASAGKGVGGFS
+1098 
-1113 GAGQSA
+1113 
-1119 SPEEPLYAQVAK
+1119 
-1131 KVRAKIDQLNESASA
+1131 
-1146 INRKIDR
+1146 
-1153 INKIASAGKGVGG
+1153 
-1166 FRGAGQSASPEEP
+1166 
-1179 IYAQVAKKVS
+1179 
-1189 AKIDQLNESASA
+1189 
-1201 INRKM
+1201 
-1206 DRINKI
+1206 
-1212 ASAGKGVGGF
+1212 
-1222 SGAGQSASPE
+1222 
-1232 EPLYAQVAKKV
+1232 
-1243 SAKIDQLNE
+1243 
-1252 SASAINRKIDRI
+1252 
-1264 NKIAS
+1264 
-1269 AGKGVGGFSGA
+1269 
-1280 GQSASPE
+1280 
-1287 EPLYAQVAKKVRAKI
+1287 
-1302 DQLNESASA
+1302 
-1311 INRKMDRINKIASAG
+1311 
-1326 KGVGGF
+1326 
-1332 RGAGQ
+1332 
-1337 SASPEEPLYAQVA
+1337 
-1350 KKVSAKIDQLNESA
+1350 
-1364 SAINRK
+1364 
-1370 IDRINKIASAG
+1370 
-1381 KGVGGF
+1381 
-1387 RGAGQ
+1387 
-1392 SASPEEPLYAQV
+1392 
-1404 AKKVRAKIDQLNE
+1404 
-1417 SASAINRKIDRIN
+1417 
-1430 KIASAGKGVGGF
+1430 
-1442 RGAGQSAS
+1442 
-1450 PEEPLYAQVAKKVRA
+1450 
-1465 KIDQL
+1465 
-1470 NESASAINRKIDRI
+1470 
-1484 NKIASAGKGVG
+1484 
-1495 GFSGAGQ
+1495 
-1502 SASPEEPLYAQ
+1502 
-1513 VAKKVRAKIDQL
+1513 
-1525 NESASAINR
+1525 
-1534 KMDRINKIASA
+1534 
-1545 GKGVGGFRGAGQSAS
+1545 
-1560 PEEPLYAQVAKKV
+1560 
-1573 SAKIDQLNESAS
+1573 
-1585 AINRKMDRINKIAS
+1585 
-1599 AGKGVGGF
+1599 
-1607 RGAGQSASP
+1607 
-1616 EEPIYA
+1616 
-1622 QVAKKV
+1622 
-1628 SAKIDQLNESASAI
+1628 
-1642 NRKMDRINKIA
+1642 
-1653 SAGKGVGGFRGA
+1653 
-1665 GQSASPEEPL
+1665 
-1675 YAQVA
+1675 
-1680 KKVSAKIDQLNESAS
+1680 
-1695 AINRKIDRINKI
+1695 
-1707 ASAGK
+1707 
-1712 GVGGFSGA
+1712 
-1720 GQSASPEEPIYAQV
+1720 
-1734 AKKVSAKIDQL
+1734 
-1745 NESASAINRK
+1745 
-1755 IDRINKIASAGKGVG
+1755 
-1770 GFSGAGQSASPEP
+1770 SASPEP

-1790 DEANQAGFSLR
+1790 DEANQAGFPLR

-1823 IGDLNQAVSEAK
+1823 IGDLSQAVSEAK
-1835 AGHFDKLEQKID
+1835 TGHFGNLEQKID

-1853 KKNALKLWV
+1853 KKNALKLYA

-1892 SGTINEKATGMLTQ
+1892 NGIINERATGMLTQ

-1980 LMKANVEHGVKNT
+1980 LMKANAELGVKNT
-1993 TKGGFQKS
+1993 NTKGGFQKS

>member
-16 LNQTDFVPQRF
+16 LNPTDFVPQRF
-27 INNLQAA
+27 INNLQVA
-34 FIKVDNAVASFDPDQ
+34 FLKVDSAVASFDPDQ

-79 KNPTKKNQY
+79 KNPAKKNQY

-133 KDPSKINTQ
+133 KDPSKINAQ
-142 QIQNFMEN
+142 QIRNFMEN

-181 IRSDEKFMGVFDEFL
+181 IRSDEKFMGVFDESL
-196 KARQEAEKNAEPTG
+196 KARQEAEKNAEPAG

-287 DKDPNY
+287 DNDPNY

-303 ALSSVLMGSHSGIE
+303 ALSSVLMGSHSNIE

-341 GYKNQQGSNVA
+341 GYKNQQGNNVA

-359 NNGSGLVIAG
+359 RNGSGLVIVG
-369 NENGIKNPSFYL
+369 NEEGIKNPSFYL

-409 AQNNAKL
+409 ARNNARL
-416 DNLSE
+416 DSLSE

-430 IGNFQK
+430 IENFQK

-446 SDHIA
+446 NDHIA

-490 TKTTLQGSLKYD
+490 TKTTLQGNLKYD
-502 GVMFVD
+502 GVMFVN

-515 NVSKS
+515 NASKS
-520 PDKGLGATNGVSH
+520 PDKGVGTTNGVSH
-533 LEANFSKV
+533 LEANLSKV

-563 DKLWAKGLSPQ
+563 DKLLAKGLSPQ

-590 VGKVSNFNK
+590 VGKVSNLNK

-621 KSLRKRESLEKE
+621 KSIRKREHLEKE

-662 ALINKEASKEAR
+662 ALINQEASKEAR

-684 VRSELSDKLENINKN
+684 IRSELSDKLENINKN
-699 LKDFGKSFDELKN
+699 LKDFNKSFDELKN
-712 GKNNDFSKAEE
+712 GNNKDFSKAEE
-723 TLKALKDSVKD
+723 TLKTLKDSMKD

-739 EWISKIENLNAALN
+739 EWISKVENLNAALN

-775 SIKDVIIN
+775 SIKDVSIN
-783 QKITDKVDNLNQAV
+783 QEITDKVDNLNQAV
-797 SETKLTGNFSKV
+797 SEAKLTGDFSKV
-809 EQALAELKNLSLDLG
+809 EQALAELKNLSLDQKNESFNVG
-824 KNSDLQF
+824 KNSDLQKS
-831 VRDGVRG
+831 VKNGVNG

-856 FSDIRKELSEKL
+856 FSDIRKELNEKL
-868 FGKSNNN
+868 FGNSNNN
-875 NNGLKNNEEP
+875 NNGLKNEP

-895 GQATSPEEPI
+895 GQVASPEESI
-905 YAQVARKMS
+905 YTQVAKKVS
-914 VKIDQLNEAASAI
+914 AKIDQLNEATSKI

-941 KGVGGFSGAGQSASP
+941 KGVGGFSGAG
-956 EEPIYAQVAK
+956 
-966 KVSAKIDQLNE
+966 
-977 SASAINRKIDRINK
+977 R
-991 IASAGKGVGGF
+991 
-1002 SGAGQS
+1002 
-1008 ASPEEPIYAQVA
+1008 
-1020 KKVRAKIDQ
+1020 
-1029 LNESASAINRKM
+1029 
-1041 DRINKIASA
+1041 
-1050 GKGVGGFRGAG
+1050 
-1061 QSASPE
+1061 
-1067 EPIYAQVAKKVRAKI
+1067 
-1082 DQLNE
+1082 
-1087 SASAINRKMDR
+1087 
-1098 INKIASAGKGVGGFS
+1098 
-1113 GAGQSA
+1113 
-1119 SPEEPLYAQVAK
+1119 
-1131 KVRAKIDQLNESASA
+1131 
-1146 INRKIDR
+1146 
-1153 INKIASAGKGVGG
+1153 
-1166 FRGAGQSASPEEP
+1166 
-1179 IYAQVAKKVS
+1179 
-1189 AKIDQLNESASA
+1189 
-1201 INRKM
+1201 
-1206 DRINKI
+1206 
-1212 ASAGKGVGGF
+1212 
-1222 SGAGQSASPE
+1222 
-1232 EPLYAQVAKKV
+1232 
-1243 SAKIDQLNE
+1243 
-1252 SASAINRKIDRI
+1252 
-1264 NKIAS
+1264 
-1269 AGKGVGGFSGA
+1269 
-1280 GQSASPE
+1280 
-1287 EPLYAQVAKKVRAKI
+1287 
-1302 DQLNESASA
+1302 
-1311 INRKMDRINKIASAG
+1311 
-1326 KGVGGF
+1326 
-1332 RGAGQ
+1332 
-1337 SASPEEPLYAQVA
+1337 
-1350 KKVSAKIDQLNESA
+1350 
-1364 SAINRK
+1364 
-1370 IDRINKIASAG
+1370 
-1381 KGVGGF
+1381 
-1387 RGAGQ
+1387 
-1392 SASPEEPLYAQV
+1392 
-1404 AKKVRAKIDQLNE
+1404 
-1417 SASAINRKIDRIN
+1417 
-1430 KIASAGKGVGGF
+1430 
-1442 RGAGQSAS
+1442 
-1450 PEEPLYAQVAKKVRA
+1450 
-1465 KIDQL
+1465 
-1470 NESASAINRKIDRI
+1470 
-1484 NKIASAGKGVG
+1484 
-1495 GFSGAGQ
+1495 
-1502 SASPEEPLYAQ
+1502 
-1513 VAKKVRAKIDQL
+1513 
-1525 NESASAINR
+1525 
-1534 KMDRINKIASA
+1534 
-1545 GKGVGGFRGAGQSAS
+1545 
-1560 PEEPLYAQVAKKV
+1560 
-1573 SAKIDQLNESAS
+1573 
-1585 AINRKMDRINKIAS
+1585 
-1599 AGKGVGGF
+1599 
-1607 RGAGQSASP
+1607 
-1616 EEPIYA
+1616 
-1622 QVAKKV
+1622 
-1628 SAKIDQLNESASAI
+1628 
-1642 NRKMDRINKIA
+1642 
-1653 SAGKGVGGFRGA
+1653 
-1665 GQSASPEEPL
+1665 
-1675 YAQVA
+1675 
-1680 KKVSAKIDQLNESAS
+1680 
-1695 AINRKIDRINKI
+1695 
-1707 ASAGK
+1707 
-1712 GVGGFSGA
+1712 
-1720 GQSASPEEPIYAQV
+1720 
-1734 AKKVSAKIDQL
+1734 
-1745 NESASAINRK
+1745 
-1755 IDRINKIASAGKGVG
+1755 
-1770 GFSGAGQSASPEP
+1770 SASPEP

-1790 DEANQAGFSLR
+1790 DEANQAGFPLR
-1801 RSAAVNDLS
+1801 KYAGVDDLS

-1816 EQELTRR
+1816 EQELTSR
-1823 IGDLNQAVSEAK
+1823 IGDLNQAVSKAK
-1835 AGHFDKLEQKID
+1835 AGHFDNLEQKID

-1853 KKNALKLWV
+1853 KKNAVSLWV

-1887 NSNVQ
+1887 NSNVKN
-1892 SGTINEKATGMLTQ
+1892 GAVNEKATGMLTQ

-1921 HNVGSA
+1921 HNVGSIP
-1927 HLSEYDKIGFN
+1927 LSDYDKIGFN

-1966 VQFLTNTFSTGSYS
+1966 VQFLANAFSTGYYC
-1980 LMKANVEHGVKNT
+1980 LAGEHAEHGIKNAN

>member
-1 MTNETIDQTTTPDQT
+1 MTNETIDQTTTP
-16 LNQTDFVPQRF
+16 NQTPNQADFVPQRF

-34 FIKVDNAVASFDPDQ
+34 FLKVDNAVASFDPDQ

-79 KNPTKKNQY
+79 KNPAKKNQY

-112 DSFKKF
+112 ESFKKF

-142 QIQNFMEN
+142 QIRNFMEN

-181 IRSDEKFMGVFDEFL
+181 IRSDEKFMGVFDESL
-196 KARQEAEKNAEPTG
+196 KERQEAEKNAEPAG

-287 DKDPNY
+287 DIDPNY

-303 ALSSVLMGSHSGIE
+303 ALSSMLMGSYSNIE

-341 GYKNQQGSNVA
+341 GYKNQQGNNVA

-381 YKQDQLTGLKQAL
+381 YKQDQLTGLKQAM

-409 AQNNAKL
+409 VQNNAKL
-416 DNLSE
+416 DSLSE
-421 KEKEKFQTE
+421 KEKEKFQNE
-430 IGNFQK
+430 IGDFQK

-446 SDHIA
+446 SDHVA
-451 FVSKKDPKHLALVTE
+451 FISKKDPKHLALVTE
-466 FGNGEVSYT
+466 FGNGELSYT

-490 TKTTLQGSLKYD
+490 TKTTLQGNLKYD
-502 GVMFVD
+502 GVMFVN

-515 NVSKS
+515 NASKS
-520 PDKGLGATNGVSH
+520 PDKGVGATNGVSH
-533 LEANFSKV
+533 LEANLSKV

-590 VGKVSNFNK
+590 VGKVSNLNK

-621 KSLRKRESLEKE
+621 KSIRKREHLEKE

-642 DNKNRME
+642 ENKNRME

-662 ALINKEASKEAR
+662 ALINQEASKEAR

-684 VRSELSDKLENINKN
+684 IKSELSDKLENINKN

-734 LGINP
+734 LGINS
-739 EWISKIENLNAALN
+739 EWISKVENLNAALN

-775 SIKDVIIN
+775 SIKDVSIN

-797 SETKLTGNFSKV
+797 SEAKLTGNFSKV

-824 KNSDLQF
+824 KNSDLQS
-831 VRDGVRG
+831 VRDSVRG

-847 TEATTLTKN
+847 TEATKLSKN
-856 FSDIRKELSEKL
+856 FSDIRKELNEKL
-868 FGKSNNN
+868 FGNSNNN
-875 NNGLKNNEEP
+875 NNGLKNNTEP

-895 GQATSPEEPI
+895 GQAASPEEPI
-905 YAQVARKMS
+905 YTQVAKKVS
-914 VKIDQLNEAASAI
+914 VRIDRLNKIASTINGKIDQLNRTASA
-927 NRKIDRINKIASAG
+927 S

-956 EEPIYAQVAK
+956 EEPIYTQVAK
-966 KVSAKIDQLNE
+966 KVSARIDRLNKIASTINGKIDQLNRT
-977 SASAINRKIDRINK
+977 ASAN
-991 IASAGKGVGGF
+991 
-1002 SGAGQS
+1002 
-1008 ASPEEPIYAQVA
+1008 
-1020 KKVRAKIDQ
+1020 
-1029 LNESASAINRKM
+1029 
-1041 DRINKIASA
+1041 
-1050 GKGVGGFRGAG
+1050 
-1061 QSASPE
+1061 
-1067 EPIYAQVAKKVRAKI
+1067 
-1082 DQLNE
+1082 
-1087 SASAINRKMDR
+1087 
-1098 INKIASAGKGVGGFS
+1098 
-1113 GAGQSA
+1113 
-1119 SPEEPLYAQVAK
+1119 
-1131 KVRAKIDQLNESASA
+1131 
-1146 INRKIDR
+1146 
-1153 INKIASAGKGVGG
+1153 
-1166 FRGAGQSASPEEP
+1166 
-1179 IYAQVAKKVS
+1179 
-1189 AKIDQLNESASA
+1189 
-1201 INRKM
+1201 
-1206 DRINKI
+1206 
-1212 ASAGKGVGGF
+1212 
-1222 SGAGQSASPE
+1222 
-1232 EPLYAQVAKKV
+1232 
-1243 SAKIDQLNE
+1243 
-1252 SASAINRKIDRI
+1252 
-1264 NKIAS
+1264 
-1269 AGKGVGGFSGA
+1269 
-1280 GQSASPE
+1280 
-1287 EPLYAQVAKKVRAKI
+1287 
-1302 DQLNESASA
+1302 
-1311 INRKMDRINKIASAG
+1311 
-1326 KGVGGF
+1326 
-1332 RGAGQ
+1332 
-1337 SASPEEPLYAQVA
+1337 
-1350 KKVSAKIDQLNESA
+1350 
-1364 SAINRK
+1364 
-1370 IDRINKIASAG
+1370 
-1381 KGVGGF
+1381 
-1387 RGAGQ
+1387 
-1392 SASPEEPLYAQV
+1392 
-1404 AKKVRAKIDQLNE
+1404 
-1417 SASAINRKIDRIN
+1417 
-1430 KIASAGKGVGGF
+1430 
-1442 RGAGQSAS
+1442 
-1450 PEEPLYAQVAKKVRA
+1450 
-1465 KIDQL
+1465 
-1470 NESASAINRKIDRI
+1470 
-1484 NKIASAGKGVG
+1484 
-1495 GFSGAGQ
+1495 
-1502 SASPEEPLYAQ
+1502 
-1513 VAKKVRAKIDQL
+1513 
-1525 NESASAINR
+1525 
-1534 KMDRINKIASA
+1534 
-1545 GKGVGGFRGAGQSAS
+1545 
-1560 PEEPLYAQVAKKV
+1560 
-1573 SAKIDQLNESAS
+1573 
-1585 AINRKMDRINKIAS
+1585 
-1599 AGKGVGGF
+1599 
-1607 RGAGQSASP
+1607 
-1616 EEPIYA
+1616 
-1622 QVAKKV
+1622 
-1628 SAKIDQLNESASAI
+1628 
-1642 NRKMDRINKIA
+1642 
-1653 SAGKGVGGFRGA
+1653 
-1665 GQSASPEEPL
+1665 
-1675 YAQVA
+1675 
-1680 KKVSAKIDQLNESAS
+1680 
-1695 AINRKIDRINKI
+1695 
-1707 ASAGK
+1707 
-1712 GVGGFSGA
+1712 
-1720 GQSASPEEPIYAQV
+1720 
-1734 AKKVSAKIDQL
+1734 
-1745 NESASAINRK
+1745 
-1755 IDRINKIASAGKGVG
+1755 KGVG

-1790 DEANQAGFSLR
+1790 DEANQAGFPLR
-1801 RSAAVNDLS
+1801 RSATVNDLS

-1816 EQELTRR
+1816 EEELTRR

-1835 AGHFDKLEQKID
+1835 TGHFGKLEQKID

-1853 KKNALKLWV
+1853 KKNAVNLWV
-1862 ESAKQVPTGLQAKL
+1862 ESAKQVPTSLQAKL

-1887 NSNVQ
+1887 NSNVKN
-1892 SGTINEKATGMLTQ
+1892 GAVNEKATGMLTQ

-1921 HNVGSA
+1921 HNVGSIP
-1927 HLSEYDKIGFN
+1927 LSDYDKIGFN

-1966 VQFLTNTFSTGSYS
+1966 VQFLTNTFSQGSYS

>member
-1 MTNETIDQTTTPDQT
+1 MTNETINQTITPG
-16 LNQTDFVPQRF
+16 QTDFVPQRF
-27 INNLQAA
+27 INNLQVA
-34 FIKVDNAVASFDPDQ
+34 FINVDNAVASFDPDQ

-68 QLREEYANKAI
+68 QLREECANKAI

-112 DSFKKF
+112 ESFRKF

-133 KDPSKINTQ
+133 KDPSKINTR
-142 QIQNFMEN
+142 QIRDFMEN

-181 IRSDEKFMGVFDEFL
+181 IRSDQKFMGVFDESL
-196 KARQEAEKNAEPTG
+196 KERQEAEKNAEPAG

-244 NIATTTT
+244 NLATTTT

-269 FSKFTLGDMEML
+269 FFKFTLGDMEML

-303 ALSSVLMGSHSGIE
+303 ALSSVLMGGHSNIE

-341 GYKNQQGSNVA
+341 GYKDQQGSNVA

-359 NNGSGLVIAG
+359 HNGSGLVIAG
-369 NENGIKNPSFYL
+369 NEDGIKNPSFYL
-381 YKQDQLTGLKQAL
+381 YKEDQLTGLKQAM

-409 AQNNAKL
+409 AKNNAKL

-430 IGNFQK
+430 IENFQK

-446 SDHIA
+446 NDHIA

-502 GVMFVD
+502 GVMFVN

-515 NVSKS
+515 NASKS
-520 PDKGLGATNGVSH
+520 PDKGVGATNGVSH

-563 DKLWAKGLSPQ
+563 DKLWAKGLSSQ

-590 VGKVSNFNK
+590 VVKVSNFNK
-599 AVAEAKNTGNY
+599 AVAEAKNIGNY

-621 KSLRKRESLEKE
+621 KSLRKREHLEKE

-662 ALINKEASKEAR
+662 ALINQEASKEAR

-712 GKNNDFSKAEE
+712 GKNNDSSKAEE

-783 QKITDKVDNLNQAV
+783 QKITDKVNNLDQAV

-809 EQALAELKNLSLDLG
+809 EQALAELKSLSLDLG
-824 KNSDLQF
+824 KNSDLQKS
-831 VRDGVRG
+831 VKNGVNG

-847 TEATTLTKN
+847 TEATNLTKN
-856 FSDIRKELSEKL
+856 FSDIRKELNEKL
-868 FGKSNNN
+868 FGNSNNN
-875 NNGLKNNEEP
+875 NNGLKNN
-885 IYAQVNKKKA
+885 
-895 GQATSPEEPI
+895 TEPI
-905 YAQVARKMS
+905 YAQVAKKVS
-914 VKIDQLNEAASAI
+914 TKIDQLNEATSAI

-941 KGVGGFSGAGQSASP
+941 KGVGGFSGA
-956 EEPIYAQVAK
+956 
-966 KVSAKIDQLNE
+966 
-977 SASAINRKIDRINK
+977 R
-991 IASAGKGVGGF
+991 
-1002 SGAGQS
+1002 
-1008 ASPEEPIYAQVA
+1008 
-1020 KKVRAKIDQ
+1020 
-1029 LNESASAINRKM
+1029 
-1041 DRINKIASA
+1041 
-1050 GKGVGGFRGAG
+1050 
-1061 QSASPE
+1061 
-1067 EPIYAQVAKKVRAKI
+1067 
-1082 DQLNE
+1082 
-1087 SASAINRKMDR
+1087 
-1098 INKIASAGKGVGGFS
+1098 
-1113 GAGQSA
+1113 
-1119 SPEEPLYAQVAK
+1119 
-1131 KVRAKIDQLNESASA
+1131 
-1146 INRKIDR
+1146 
-1153 INKIASAGKGVGG
+1153 
-1166 FRGAGQSASPEEP
+1166 
-1179 IYAQVAKKVS
+1179 
-1189 AKIDQLNESASA
+1189 
-1201 INRKM
+1201 
-1206 DRINKI
+1206 
-1212 ASAGKGVGGF
+1212 
-1222 SGAGQSASPE
+1222 
-1232 EPLYAQVAKKV
+1232 
-1243 SAKIDQLNE
+1243 
-1252 SASAINRKIDRI
+1252 
-1264 NKIAS
+1264 
-1269 AGKGVGGFSGA
+1269 
-1280 GQSASPE
+1280 
-1287 EPLYAQVAKKVRAKI
+1287 
-1302 DQLNESASA
+1302 
-1311 INRKMDRINKIASAG
+1311 
-1326 KGVGGF
+1326 
-1332 RGAGQ
+1332 
-1337 SASPEEPLYAQVA
+1337 
-1350 KKVSAKIDQLNESA
+1350 
-1364 SAINRK
+1364 
-1370 IDRINKIASAG
+1370 
-1381 KGVGGF
+1381 
-1387 RGAGQ
+1387 
-1392 SASPEEPLYAQV
+1392 
-1404 AKKVRAKIDQLNE
+1404 
-1417 SASAINRKIDRIN
+1417 
-1430 KIASAGKGVGGF
+1430 
-1442 RGAGQSAS
+1442 
-1450 PEEPLYAQVAKKVRA
+1450 
-1465 KIDQL
+1465 
-1470 NESASAINRKIDRI
+1470 
-1484 NKIASAGKGVG
+1484 
-1495 GFSGAGQ
+1495 
-1502 SASPEEPLYAQ
+1502 
-1513 VAKKVRAKIDQL
+1513 
-1525 NESASAINR
+1525 
-1534 KMDRINKIASA
+1534 
-1545 GKGVGGFRGAGQSAS
+1545 
-1560 PEEPLYAQVAKKV
+1560 
-1573 SAKIDQLNESAS
+1573 
-1585 AINRKMDRINKIAS
+1585 
-1599 AGKGVGGF
+1599 
-1607 RGAGQSASP
+1607 
-1616 EEPIYA
+1616 
-1622 QVAKKV
+1622 
-1628 SAKIDQLNESASAI
+1628 
-1642 NRKMDRINKIA
+1642 
-1653 SAGKGVGGFRGA
+1653 
-1665 GQSASPEEPL
+1665 
-1675 YAQVA
+1675 
-1680 KKVSAKIDQLNESAS
+1680 
-1695 AINRKIDRINKI
+1695 
-1707 ASAGK
+1707 
-1712 GVGGFSGA
+1712 
-1720 GQSASPEEPIYAQV
+1720 
-1734 AKKVSAKIDQL
+1734 
-1745 NESASAINRK
+1745 
-1755 IDRINKIASAGKGVG
+1755 
-1770 GFSGAGQSASPEP
+1770 QSASPEP

-1790 DEANQAGFSLR
+1790 DEANQAGFPLR

-1835 AGHFDKLEQKID
+1835 TGHFGNLEQKID

-1993 TKGGFQKS
+1993 TKSGFQKS

>member
-16 LNQTDFVPQRF
+16 LNPTDFVPQRF
-27 INNLQAA
+27 INNLQVA
-34 FIKVDNAVASFDPDQ
+34 FLKVDSAATSFDPDQ

-79 KNPTKKNQY
+79 KNPAKKNQY

-99 INKDNLIAVDSSV
+99 INKDNLIDVNSSV

-133 KDPSKINTQ
+133 KDPSKINTRT
-142 QIQNFMEN
+142 IRNFMEN

-181 IRSDEKFMGVFDEFL
+181 IRSDQKFMGVFDESL
-196 KARQEAEKNAEPTG
+196 KERQEAEKNAEPA

-244 NIATTTT
+244 NLATTTT

-303 ALSSVLMGSHSGIE
+303 ALSSVLMGSHSNIE

-341 GYKNQQGSNVA
+341 GYKDQQGSNVA

-359 NNGSGLVIAG
+359 NNGNGLIIAG
-369 NENGIKNPSFYL
+369 NEDGIKNPSFYL
-381 YKQDQLTGLKQAL
+381 YKEDQLTSLKQAM

-409 AQNNAKL
+409 AKNNAKL

-421 KEKEKFQTE
+421 KEKEKFRTE
-430 IGNFQK
+430 IKDFQK
-436 DRKAYLDALG
+436 DSKAYLDALG
-446 SDHIA
+446 NDHIA
-451 FVSKKDPKHLALVTE
+451 FVSKKDPKHLALITE

-490 TKTTLQGSLKYD
+490 VKTTLQGSLKYD
-502 GVMFVD
+502 GMMFVD

-515 NVSKS
+515 NASKS
-520 PDKGLGATNGVSH
+520 PDKGVSATNGVSH

-541 AVFNLPNLNNLAITN
+541 AVFNLPNLNNLAITS

-581 DFLNSNKEL
+581 DFLNSNKEM

-621 KSLRKRESLEKE
+621 KSLRKREHLEKE

-684 VRSELSDKLENINKN
+684 IRSELSDKLENINKN

-783 QKITDKVDNLNQAV
+783 QKITDKVENLNQAV
-797 SETKLTGNFSKV
+797 SETKLTGDFSKV
-809 EQALAELKNLSLDLG
+809 EQALAELKSLSLDQKNESFNVG
-824 KNSDLQF
+824 KNSDLQS
-831 VRDGVRG
+831 VRDSVRG

-847 TEATTLTKN
+847 TEATKLSKN

-868 FGKSNNN
+868 FGKSNS
-875 NNGLKNNEEP
+875 NGLKNNEEP

-895 GQATSPEEPI
+895 GQA
-905 YAQVARKMS
+905 
-914 VKIDQLNEAASAI
+914 
-927 NRKIDRINKIASAG
+927 
-941 KGVGGFSGAGQSASP
+941 ASP
-956 EEPIYAQVAK
+956 EEPIYAQVNKKKAGQAASPEEPIYTQVAK
-966 KVSAKIDQLNE
+966 KVNA
-977 SASAINRKIDRINK
+977 RIDRLNK
-991 IASAGKGVGGF
+991 IASTINAKVDQLNKTASASKGVGGF
-1002 SGAGQS
+1002 SG
-1008 ASPEEPIYAQVA
+1008 
-1020 KKVRAKIDQ
+1020 
-1029 LNESASAINRKM
+1029 
-1041 DRINKIASA
+1041 
-1050 GKGVGGFRGAG
+1050 VGR
-1061 QSASPE
+1061 
-1067 EPIYAQVAKKVRAKI
+1067 
-1082 DQLNE
+1082 
-1087 SASAINRKMDR
+1087 
-1098 INKIASAGKGVGGFS
+1098 
-1113 GAGQSA
+1113 
-1119 SPEEPLYAQVAK
+1119 
-1131 KVRAKIDQLNESASA
+1131 
-1146 INRKIDR
+1146 
-1153 INKIASAGKGVGG
+1153 
-1166 FRGAGQSASPEEP
+1166 
-1179 IYAQVAKKVS
+1179 
-1189 AKIDQLNESASA
+1189 
-1201 INRKM
+1201 
-1206 DRINKI
+1206 
-1212 ASAGKGVGGF
+1212 
-1222 SGAGQSASPE
+1222 
-1232 EPLYAQVAKKV
+1232 
-1243 SAKIDQLNE
+1243 
-1252 SASAINRKIDRI
+1252 
-1264 NKIAS
+1264 
-1269 AGKGVGGFSGA
+1269 
-1280 GQSASPE
+1280 
-1287 EPLYAQVAKKVRAKI
+1287 
-1302 DQLNESASA
+1302 
-1311 INRKMDRINKIASAG
+1311 
-1326 KGVGGF
+1326 
-1332 RGAGQ
+1332 
-1337 SASPEEPLYAQVA
+1337 
-1350 KKVSAKIDQLNESA
+1350 
-1364 SAINRK
+1364 
-1370 IDRINKIASAG
+1370 
-1381 KGVGGF
+1381 
-1387 RGAGQ
+1387 
-1392 SASPEEPLYAQV
+1392 
-1404 AKKVRAKIDQLNE
+1404 
-1417 SASAINRKIDRIN
+1417 
-1430 KIASAGKGVGGF
+1430 
-1442 RGAGQSAS
+1442 
-1450 PEEPLYAQVAKKVRA
+1450 
-1465 KIDQL
+1465 
-1470 NESASAINRKIDRI
+1470 
-1484 NKIASAGKGVG
+1484 
-1495 GFSGAGQ
+1495 
-1502 SASPEEPLYAQ
+1502 
-1513 VAKKVRAKIDQL
+1513 
-1525 NESASAINR
+1525 
-1534 KMDRINKIASA
+1534 
-1545 GKGVGGFRGAGQSAS
+1545 
-1560 PEEPLYAQVAKKV
+1560 
-1573 SAKIDQLNESAS
+1573 
-1585 AINRKMDRINKIAS
+1585 
-1599 AGKGVGGF
+1599 
-1607 RGAGQSASP
+1607 
-1616 EEPIYA
+1616 
-1622 QVAKKV
+1622 
-1628 SAKIDQLNESASAI
+1628 
-1642 NRKMDRINKIA
+1642 
-1653 SAGKGVGGFRGA
+1653 
-1665 GQSASPEEPL
+1665 
-1675 YAQVA
+1675 
-1680 KKVSAKIDQLNESAS
+1680 
-1695 AINRKIDRINKI
+1695 
-1707 ASAGK
+1707 
-1712 GVGGFSGA
+1712 
-1720 GQSASPEEPIYAQV
+1720 
-1734 AKKVSAKIDQL
+1734 
-1745 NESASAINRK
+1745 
-1755 IDRINKIASAGKGVG
+1755 
-1770 GFSGAGQSASPEP
+1770 SASPEP

-1790 DEANQAGFSLR
+1790 DEANQVGFPLKRYAG
-1801 RSAAVNDLS
+1801 VNDLS

-1835 AGHFDKLEQKID
+1835 TGLFGNLEQKID

-1892 SGTINEKATGMLTQ
+1892 NGAINERATGVLTQ
-1906 KNPEWLKLVNDKIVA
+1906 KNPEWLKLVSDKIVA
-1921 HNVGSA
+1921 HNVGSTP
-1927 HLSEYDKIGFN
+1927 LSEYDKIGFN

-1953 KLNNAVKDIKSSF
+1953 KLNSAIKDIKSGF
-1966 VQFLTNTFSTGSYS
+1966 VQFLTNTFSAGAYS
-1980 LMKANVEHGVKNT
+1980 LAKANAELGVKNIN
-1993 TKGGFQKS
+1993 TKSGFQKS

>member
-16 LNQTDFVPQRF
+16 PNQTDFVPQRF
-27 INNLQAA
+27 INNLQVA

-79 KNPTKKNQY
+79 KNPAKKNQY

-142 QIQNFMEN
+142 QIRNFMEN

-181 IRSDEKFMGVFDEFL
+181 IRSDQKFMGVFDESL
-196 KARQEAEKNAEPTG
+196 KERQEAEKNAEPA
-210 GDWLDIF
+210 GDWFDIF

-244 NIATTTT
+244 NLATTTT

-303 ALSSVLMGSHSGIE
+303 ALSSVLMGGHSNIE

-341 GYKNQQGSNVA
+341 GYKDQQGNNVA

-359 NNGSGLVIAG
+359 NNGSGLIIAG

-381 YKQDQLTGLKQAL
+381 YKEDQLTGLKQAM

-409 AQNNAKL
+409 ARNNAKL

-430 IGNFQK
+430 IEYFQK

-446 SDHIA
+446 NDHVA
-451 FVSKKDPKHLALVTE
+451 FVSKKDLKHLALVTE

-490 TKTTLQGSLKYD
+490 VKTTIQGSLKYD
-502 GVMFVD
+502 GMMFVN

-515 NVSKS
+515 NASKS
-520 PDKGLGATNGVSH
+520 PDKGVGATNGVSH

-563 DKLWAKGLSPQ
+563 DKLWAKGLSSQ

-581 DFLNSNKEL
+581 DFLNSNKEM

-599 AVAEAKNTGNY
+599 AVAEAKNTGSY

-621 KSLRKRESLEKE
+621 KSLRKREHLEKE

-674 AAAFDPNLKG
+674 AVAFDPNLKG
-684 VRSELSDKLENINKN
+684 IRSELSDKLENINKN

-712 GKNNDFSKAEE
+712 GNNKDFSKAEE

-753 DFKNGKNKDFS
+753 DFKNGKNSDFS

-797 SETKLTGNFSKV
+797 SETKLTGDFSKV
-809 EQALAELKNLSLDLG
+809 EQALAELKNLSLDQKNESFNVG
-824 KNSDLQF
+824 KNSDLQS
-831 VRDGVRG
+831 VRDSVRG

-847 TEATTLTKN
+847 TEATKLSKN

-868 FGKSNNN
+868 FGKSNS
-875 NNGLKNNEEP
+875 NGLKNNEEP
-885 IYAQVNKKKA
+885 IYAQVNKKKS
-895 GQATSPEEPI
+895 GQVASPEEPI
-905 YAQVARKMS
+905 YAQVAKKVS
-914 VKIDQLNEAASAI
+914 AKIDQLNEATSAI

-941 KGVGGFSGAGQSASP
+941 KGVGGFSGAG
-956 EEPIYAQVAK
+956 
-966 KVSAKIDQLNE
+966 
-977 SASAINRKIDRINK
+977 R
-991 IASAGKGVGGF
+991 
-1002 SGAGQS
+1002 
-1008 ASPEEPIYAQVA
+1008 
-1020 KKVRAKIDQ
+1020 
-1029 LNESASAINRKM
+1029 
-1041 DRINKIASA
+1041 
-1050 GKGVGGFRGAG
+1050 
-1061 QSASPE
+1061 
-1067 EPIYAQVAKKVRAKI
+1067 
-1082 DQLNE
+1082 
-1087 SASAINRKMDR
+1087 
-1098 INKIASAGKGVGGFS
+1098 
-1113 GAGQSA
+1113 
-1119 SPEEPLYAQVAK
+1119 
-1131 KVRAKIDQLNESASA
+1131 
-1146 INRKIDR
+1146 
-1153 INKIASAGKGVGG
+1153 
-1166 FRGAGQSASPEEP
+1166 
-1179 IYAQVAKKVS
+1179 
-1189 AKIDQLNESASA
+1189 
-1201 INRKM
+1201 
-1206 DRINKI
+1206 
-1212 ASAGKGVGGF
+1212 
-1222 SGAGQSASPE
+1222 
-1232 EPLYAQVAKKV
+1232 
-1243 SAKIDQLNE
+1243 
-1252 SASAINRKIDRI
+1252 
-1264 NKIAS
+1264 
-1269 AGKGVGGFSGA
+1269 
-1280 GQSASPE
+1280 
-1287 EPLYAQVAKKVRAKI
+1287 
-1302 DQLNESASA
+1302 
-1311 INRKMDRINKIASAG
+1311 
-1326 KGVGGF
+1326 
-1332 RGAGQ
+1332 
-1337 SASPEEPLYAQVA
+1337 
-1350 KKVSAKIDQLNESA
+1350 
-1364 SAINRK
+1364 
-1370 IDRINKIASAG
+1370 
-1381 KGVGGF
+1381 
-1387 RGAGQ
+1387 
-1392 SASPEEPLYAQV
+1392 
-1404 AKKVRAKIDQLNE
+1404 
-1417 SASAINRKIDRIN
+1417 
-1430 KIASAGKGVGGF
+1430 
-1442 RGAGQSAS
+1442 
-1450 PEEPLYAQVAKKVRA
+1450 
-1465 KIDQL
+1465 
-1470 NESASAINRKIDRI
+1470 
-1484 NKIASAGKGVG
+1484 
-1495 GFSGAGQ
+1495 
-1502 SASPEEPLYAQ
+1502 
-1513 VAKKVRAKIDQL
+1513 
-1525 NESASAINR
+1525 
-1534 KMDRINKIASA
+1534 
-1545 GKGVGGFRGAGQSAS
+1545 
-1560 PEEPLYAQVAKKV
+1560 
-1573 SAKIDQLNESAS
+1573 
-1585 AINRKMDRINKIAS
+1585 
-1599 AGKGVGGF
+1599 
-1607 RGAGQSASP
+1607 
-1616 EEPIYA
+1616 
-1622 QVAKKV
+1622 
-1628 SAKIDQLNESASAI
+1628 
-1642 NRKMDRINKIA
+1642 
-1653 SAGKGVGGFRGA
+1653 
-1665 GQSASPEEPL
+1665 
-1675 YAQVA
+1675 
-1680 KKVSAKIDQLNESAS
+1680 
-1695 AINRKIDRINKI
+1695 
-1707 ASAGK
+1707 
-1712 GVGGFSGA
+1712 
-1720 GQSASPEEPIYAQV
+1720 
-1734 AKKVSAKIDQL
+1734 
-1745 NESASAINRK
+1745 
-1755 IDRINKIASAGKGVG
+1755 
-1770 GFSGAGQSASPEP
+1770 SASPEP

-1790 DEANQAGFSLR
+1790 DEANQAGFPLR
-1801 RSAAVNDLS
+1801 RYAAVNDLS

-1823 IGDLNQAVSEAK
+1823 IGDLSQAVSEAK
-1835 AGHFDKLEQKID
+1835 TGHFDNLEQKID

-1853 KKNALKLWV
+1853 KKNAVKLYA

-1892 SGTINEKATGMLTQ
+1892 NGGINEKATGMLTQ

-1953 KLNNAVKDIKSSF
+1953 KLNSAIKDIKSNF
-1966 VQFLTNTFSTGSYS
+1966 VQFLTNTFSAGAYS
-1980 LMKANVEHGVKNT
+1980 LAKANAELGVKNIN

>member
-16 LNQTDFVPQRF
+16 PNQTDFVPQRF

-181 IRSDEKFMGVFDEFL
+181 IRSDEKFMGVFDESL
-196 KARQEAEKNAEPTG
+196 KARQEAEKNAEPAG

-232 TLHQEPRPDFEQ
+232 TLNQEPRPDFEQ
-244 NIATTTT
+244 NLATTTT

-269 FSKFTLGDMEML
+269 FFKFTLGDMEML

-303 ALSSVLMGSHSGIE
+303 ALSSVLMGGHSNIE

-341 GYKNQQGSNVA
+341 GYKDQQGNNVA

-359 NNGSGLVIAG
+359 NNGSGLIIAG
-369 NENGIKNPSFYL
+369 NEDGIKNPSFYL
-381 YKQDQLTGLKQAL
+381 YKEDQLTGLKQAL

-409 AQNNAKL
+409 AKNNAKL

-430 IGNFQK
+430 IENFQK

-446 SDHIA
+446 NDHIA

-466 FGNGEVSYT
+466 FSNGEVSYT

-490 TKTTLQGSLKYD
+490 TKTTFQGSLKYD
-502 GVMFVD
+502 GVMFVN

-515 NVSKS
+515 NASKS
-520 PDKGLGATNGVSH
+520 PDKGVGATNGVSH

-581 DFLNSNKEL
+581 DFLNSNKEM
-590 VGKVSNFNK
+590 VGKVSNLNK

-610 DEVKKAQKDLE
+610 DGVKKAQKDLE
-621 KSLRKRESLEKE
+621 KSLRKRELLEKE

-684 VRSELSDKLENINKN
+684 IRSELFDKLENINKN

-723 TLKALKDSVKD
+723 TLKALKDLVKD
-734 LGINP
+734 LAINP

-764 KVTQAKSDLEN
+764 KVIQAKSDLEN

-797 SETKLTGNFSKV
+797 SETKLTGDFSKV
-809 EQALAELKNLSLDLG
+809 EQALAELKNLSLDQKNESFNVG
-824 KNSDLQF
+824 KNSDLQKS
-831 VRDGVRG
+831 VKNSVNG
-838 TLVGNGLSK
+838 TLVGNGLPK
-847 TEATTLTKN
+847 TEATKLTKN
-856 FSDIRKELSEKL
+856 FSDIRKELNEKL
-868 FGKSNNN
+868 FGNSNNN
-875 NNGLKNNEEP
+875 NNGLKNSIEP
-885 IYAQVNKKKA
+885 IYAQVNKKKT
-895 GQATSPEEPI
+895 GQAASPEEPI
-905 YAQVARKMS
+905 YAQVARKVS
-914 VKIDQLNEAASAI
+914 AKIDQLNEATSAI

-941 KGVGGFSGAGQSASP
+941 KGVGGFSGARQSASP
-956 EEPIYAQVAK
+956 EEPIYAQVAR

-977 SASAINRKIDRINK
+977 ATSAINRKIDRINK

-1002 SGAGQS
+1002 SGA
-1008 ASPEEPIYAQVA
+1008 
-1020 KKVRAKIDQ
+1020 R
-1029 LNESASAINRKM
+1029 
-1041 DRINKIASA
+1041 
-1050 GKGVGGFRGAG
+1050 
-1061 QSASPE
+1061 
-1067 EPIYAQVAKKVRAKI
+1067 
-1082 DQLNE
+1082 
-1087 SASAINRKMDR
+1087 
-1098 INKIASAGKGVGGFS
+1098 
-1113 GAGQSA
+1113 
-1119 SPEEPLYAQVAK
+1119 
-1131 KVRAKIDQLNESASA
+1131 
-1146 INRKIDR
+1146 
-1153 INKIASAGKGVGG
+1153 
-1166 FRGAGQSASPEEP
+1166 
-1179 IYAQVAKKVS
+1179 
-1189 AKIDQLNESASA
+1189 
-1201 INRKM
+1201 
-1206 DRINKI
+1206 
-1212 ASAGKGVGGF
+1212 
-1222 SGAGQSASPE
+1222 
-1232 EPLYAQVAKKV
+1232 
-1243 SAKIDQLNE
+1243 
-1252 SASAINRKIDRI
+1252 
-1264 NKIAS
+1264 
-1269 AGKGVGGFSGA
+1269 
-1280 GQSASPE
+1280 
-1287 EPLYAQVAKKVRAKI
+1287 
-1302 DQLNESASA
+1302 
-1311 INRKMDRINKIASAG
+1311 
-1326 KGVGGF
+1326 
-1332 RGAGQ
+1332 
-1337 SASPEEPLYAQVA
+1337 
-1350 KKVSAKIDQLNESA
+1350 
-1364 SAINRK
+1364 
-1370 IDRINKIASAG
+1370 
-1381 KGVGGF
+1381 
-1387 RGAGQ
+1387 
-1392 SASPEEPLYAQV
+1392 
-1404 AKKVRAKIDQLNE
+1404 
-1417 SASAINRKIDRIN
+1417 
-1430 KIASAGKGVGGF
+1430 
-1442 RGAGQSAS
+1442 
-1450 PEEPLYAQVAKKVRA
+1450 
-1465 KIDQL
+1465 
-1470 NESASAINRKIDRI
+1470 
-1484 NKIASAGKGVG
+1484 
-1495 GFSGAGQ
+1495 
-1502 SASPEEPLYAQ
+1502 
-1513 VAKKVRAKIDQL
+1513 
-1525 NESASAINR
+1525 
-1534 KMDRINKIASA
+1534 
-1545 GKGVGGFRGAGQSAS
+1545 
-1560 PEEPLYAQVAKKV
+1560 
-1573 SAKIDQLNESAS
+1573 
-1585 AINRKMDRINKIAS
+1585 
-1599 AGKGVGGF
+1599 
-1607 RGAGQSASP
+1607 
-1616 EEPIYA
+1616 
-1622 QVAKKV
+1622 
-1628 SAKIDQLNESASAI
+1628 
-1642 NRKMDRINKIA
+1642 
-1653 SAGKGVGGFRGA
+1653 
-1665 GQSASPEEPL
+1665 
-1675 YAQVA
+1675 
-1680 KKVSAKIDQLNESAS
+1680 
-1695 AINRKIDRINKI
+1695 
-1707 ASAGK
+1707 
-1712 GVGGFSGA
+1712 
-1720 GQSASPEEPIYAQV
+1720 
-1734 AKKVSAKIDQL
+1734 
-1745 NESASAINRK
+1745 
-1755 IDRINKIASAGKGVG
+1755 
-1770 GFSGAGQSASPEP
+1770 QSASPEP

-1790 DEANQAGFSLR
+1790 DDANQAGFPLR
-1801 RSAAVNDLS
+1801 ISAAVNDLS

-1835 AGHFDKLEQKID
+1835 IGHFDNLEQKID

-1862 ESAKQVPTGLQAKL
+1862 ESAKQVPTSLQAKL

-1892 SGTINEKATGMLTQ
+1892 DGTINEKATGMLTQ

-1921 HNVGSA
+1921 HNVGST

-1953 KLNNAVKDIKSSF
+1953 KLNSAVKDIKSSF

-1980 LMKANVEHGVKNT
+1980 LMKADVEHGVKNT
-1993 TKGGFQKS
+1993 TKSGFQKS

>member
-16 LNQTDFVPQRF
+16 LNPTDFVPQRF
-27 INNLQAA
+27 INNLQVA
-34 FIKVDNAVASFDPDQ
+34 FIKVDSAVASFDPDQ

-79 KNPTKKNQY
+79 KNPAKKNQY

-142 QIQNFMEN
+142 QIRNFMEN

-181 IRSDEKFMGVFDEFL
+181 IRSDQKFMGVFDESL
-196 KARQEAEKNAEPTG
+196 KERQEAEKNAEPA
-210 GDWLDIF
+210 GDWFDIF

-244 NIATTTT
+244 NLATTTT

-258 EARDLLDERGN
+258 EARDLLDERGS

-303 ALSSVLMGSHSGIE
+303 ALSSVLMGGHSNIE

-341 GYKNQQGSNVA
+341 GYKDQQGNNVA

-359 NNGSGLVIAG
+359 NNGSGLIIAG
-369 NENGIKNPSFYL
+369 NEDGIKNPSFYL
-381 YKQDQLTGLKQAL
+381 YKEDQLTGLKQAM

-409 AQNNAKL
+409 AKNNAKL

-421 KEKEKFQTE
+421 KEKEKFQAE
-430 IGNFQK
+430 IENFQK

-446 SDHIA
+446 NDHVA

-502 GVMFVD
+502 GVMFVN

-515 NVSKS
+515 NASKS
-520 PDKGLGATNGVSH
+520 PDKGVGATNGVSH

-574 EANKLIK
+574 EASKLIK

-590 VGKVSNFNK
+590 VGKVSNFNQ
-599 AVAEAKNTGNY
+599 AVAEAKNTGSY

-621 KSLRKRESLEKE
+621 KSLRKREHLEKE

-712 GKNNDFSKAEE
+712 GKNNDFSKVEE

-734 LGINP
+734 FNP

-753 DFKNGKNKDFS
+753 DFKNRKNNDFS
-764 KVTQAKSDLEN
+764 KVAQAKSDLEN

-797 SETKLTGNFSKV
+797 SETKLTGDFSKV
-809 EQALAELKNLSLDLG
+809 EQALAELKNLSLDQKNESFNVG
-824 KNSDLQF
+824 KNSDLQS
-831 VRDGVRG
+831 VRDNVRG

-847 TEATTLTKN
+847 AEATKLSKN

-868 FGKSNNN
+868 FGKSNS
-875 NNGLKNNEEP
+875 NGLKNNTEP

-895 GQATSPEEPI
+895 GQAASPEEPI
-905 YAQVARKMS
+905 YAQVAKKVS
-914 VKIDQLNEAASAI
+914 AKIDQLNEATSAI

-941 KGVGGFSGAGQSASP
+941 KGVGGFSGAGRSASP
-956 EEPIYAQVAK
+956 E
-966 KVSAKIDQLNE
+966 
-977 SASAINRKIDRINK
+977 
-991 IASAGKGVGGF
+991 
-1002 SGAGQS
+1002 
-1008 ASPEEPIYAQVA
+1008 
-1020 KKVRAKIDQ
+1020 
-1029 LNESASAINRKM
+1029 
-1041 DRINKIASA
+1041 
-1050 GKGVGGFRGAG
+1050 
-1061 QSASPE
+1061 
-1067 EPIYAQVAKKVRAKI
+1067 
-1082 DQLNE
+1082 
-1087 SASAINRKMDR
+1087 
-1098 INKIASAGKGVGGFS
+1098 
-1113 GAGQSA
+1113 
-1119 SPEEPLYAQVAK
+1119 
-1131 KVRAKIDQLNESASA
+1131 
-1146 INRKIDR
+1146 
-1153 INKIASAGKGVGG
+1153 
-1166 FRGAGQSASPEEP
+1166 
-1179 IYAQVAKKVS
+1179 
-1189 AKIDQLNESASA
+1189 
-1201 INRKM
+1201 
-1206 DRINKI
+1206 
-1212 ASAGKGVGGF
+1212 
-1222 SGAGQSASPE
+1222 
-1232 EPLYAQVAKKV
+1232 
-1243 SAKIDQLNE
+1243 
-1252 SASAINRKIDRI
+1252 
-1264 NKIAS
+1264 
-1269 AGKGVGGFSGA
+1269 
-1280 GQSASPE
+1280 
-1287 EPLYAQVAKKVRAKI
+1287 
-1302 DQLNESASA
+1302 
-1311 INRKMDRINKIASAG
+1311 
-1326 KGVGGF
+1326 
-1332 RGAGQ
+1332 
-1337 SASPEEPLYAQVA
+1337 
-1350 KKVSAKIDQLNESA
+1350 
-1364 SAINRK
+1364 
-1370 IDRINKIASAG
+1370 
-1381 KGVGGF
+1381 
-1387 RGAGQ
+1387 
-1392 SASPEEPLYAQV
+1392 
-1404 AKKVRAKIDQLNE
+1404 
-1417 SASAINRKIDRIN
+1417 
-1430 KIASAGKGVGGF
+1430 
-1442 RGAGQSAS
+1442 
-1450 PEEPLYAQVAKKVRA
+1450 
-1465 KIDQL
+1465 
-1470 NESASAINRKIDRI
+1470 
-1484 NKIASAGKGVG
+1484 
-1495 GFSGAGQ
+1495 
-1502 SASPEEPLYAQ
+1502 
-1513 VAKKVRAKIDQL
+1513 
-1525 NESASAINR
+1525 
-1534 KMDRINKIASA
+1534 
-1545 GKGVGGFRGAGQSAS
+1545 
-1560 PEEPLYAQVAKKV
+1560 
-1573 SAKIDQLNESAS
+1573 
-1585 AINRKMDRINKIAS
+1585 
-1599 AGKGVGGF
+1599 
-1607 RGAGQSASP
+1607 
-1616 EEPIYA
+1616 
-1622 QVAKKV
+1622 
-1628 SAKIDQLNESASAI
+1628 
-1642 NRKMDRINKIA
+1642 
-1653 SAGKGVGGFRGA
+1653 
-1665 GQSASPEEPL
+1665 
-1675 YAQVA
+1675 
-1680 KKVSAKIDQLNESAS
+1680 
-1695 AINRKIDRINKI
+1695 
-1707 ASAGK
+1707 
-1712 GVGGFSGA
+1712 
-1720 GQSASPEEPIYAQV
+1720 
-1734 AKKVSAKIDQL
+1734 
-1745 NESASAINRK
+1745 
-1755 IDRINKIASAGKGVG
+1755 
-1770 GFSGAGQSASPEP
+1770 EP

-1790 DEANQAGFSLR
+1790 DEGNQAGFPLKR
-1801 RSAAVNDLS
+1801 YAGVNDLS

-1823 IGDLNQAVSEAK
+1823 IGDLSQAASEAK
-1835 AGHFDKLEQKID
+1835 TGHFGNLEQKID

-1853 KKNALKLWV
+1853 KNNALKLWV
-1862 ESAKQVPTGLQAKL
+1862 ESTKQVPTGLQAKL

-1892 SGTINEKATGMLTQ
+1892 NGAINERATGMLTQ

-1953 KLNNAVKDIKSSF
+1953 KLNSAIKDIKSGF
-1966 VQFLTNTFSTGSYS
+1966 VQFLTNTFSAGAYS
-1980 LMKANVEHGVKNT
+1980 LAKANVELGVKNIN
-1993 TKGGFQKS
+1993 TKSGFQKS

>member
-1 MTNETIDQTTTPDQT
+1 MTNETIDQATTPDQT
-16 LNQTDFVPQRF
+16 LNQTGFVPQRF
-27 INNLQAA
+27 INNLQVA

-133 KDPSKINTQ
+133 KDPSKIN
-142 QIQNFMEN
+142 IQEIRNFMEN

-181 IRSDEKFMGVFDEFL
+181 IRSDEKFMGVFDESL
-196 KARQEAEKNAEPTG
+196 KARQEAEKNAEPSG

-244 NIATTTT
+244 NLATTTT

-269 FSKFTLGDMEML
+269 FFKFTLGDMEML

-303 ALSSVLMGSHSGIE
+303 ALSSVLMGSHSNIE

-359 NNGSGLVIAG
+359 NNGSGLIIAG
-369 NENGIKNPSFYL
+369 NEDGIKNPSFYL
-381 YKQDQLTGLKQAL
+381 YKEDQLTGLKQAL

-409 AQNNAKL
+409 AKNNAKL

-430 IGNFQK
+430 IENFQK
-436 DRKAYLDALG
+436 NRKAYLDALG
-446 SDHIA
+446 NDHIA
-451 FVSKKDPKHLALVTE
+451 FVSKKDQKHLALVTE

-502 GVMFVD
+502 GVMFVN

-515 NVSKS
+515 NASKS
-520 PDKGLGATNGVSH
+520 PDKGVGATDGVSH
-533 LEANFSKV
+533 LEANLSKV

-563 DKLWAKGLSPQ
+563 DKLWAKGLSQQ

-581 DFLNSNKEL
+581 DFLNSNKEM

-621 KSLRKRESLEKE
+621 KSLRKREHLEKE

-753 DFKNGKNKDFS
+753 DFKNGKNNDFS

-797 SETKLTGNFSKV
+797 SETKLTGDFSKV
-809 EQALAELKNLSLDLG
+809 EQALAELKSLSLDQKNESFNVG
-824 KNSDLQF
+824 KNSDLQS
-831 VRDGVRG
+831 VRDSVRG

-847 TEATTLTKN
+847 TEATNLSKN

-875 NNGLKNNEEP
+875 SNGLKNNEEP
-885 IYAQVNKKKA
+885 IYAKVNKKKA
-895 GQATSPEEPI
+895 GQAASPEEPI
-905 YAQVARKMS
+905 YAQVAKKVS
-914 VKIDQLNEAASAI
+914 AKIDQLNEATSAI

-941 KGVGGFSGAGQSASP
+941 KGVGGFSGAGRSASP
-956 EEPIYAQVAK
+956 E
-966 KVSAKIDQLNE
+966 
-977 SASAINRKIDRINK
+977 
-991 IASAGKGVGGF
+991 
-1002 SGAGQS
+1002 
-1008 ASPEEPIYAQVA
+1008 
-1020 KKVRAKIDQ
+1020 
-1029 LNESASAINRKM
+1029 
-1041 DRINKIASA
+1041 
-1050 GKGVGGFRGAG
+1050 
-1061 QSASPE
+1061 
-1067 EPIYAQVAKKVRAKI
+1067 
-1082 DQLNE
+1082 
-1087 SASAINRKMDR
+1087 
-1098 INKIASAGKGVGGFS
+1098 
-1113 GAGQSA
+1113 
-1119 SPEEPLYAQVAK
+1119 
-1131 KVRAKIDQLNESASA
+1131 
-1146 INRKIDR
+1146 
-1153 INKIASAGKGVGG
+1153 
-1166 FRGAGQSASPEEP
+1166 
-1179 IYAQVAKKVS
+1179 
-1189 AKIDQLNESASA
+1189 
-1201 INRKM
+1201 
-1206 DRINKI
+1206 
-1212 ASAGKGVGGF
+1212 
-1222 SGAGQSASPE
+1222 
-1232 EPLYAQVAKKV
+1232 
-1243 SAKIDQLNE
+1243 
-1252 SASAINRKIDRI
+1252 
-1264 NKIAS
+1264 
-1269 AGKGVGGFSGA
+1269 
-1280 GQSASPE
+1280 
-1287 EPLYAQVAKKVRAKI
+1287 
-1302 DQLNESASA
+1302 
-1311 INRKMDRINKIASAG
+1311 
-1326 KGVGGF
+1326 
-1332 RGAGQ
+1332 
-1337 SASPEEPLYAQVA
+1337 
-1350 KKVSAKIDQLNESA
+1350 
-1364 SAINRK
+1364 
-1370 IDRINKIASAG
+1370 
-1381 KGVGGF
+1381 
-1387 RGAGQ
+1387 
-1392 SASPEEPLYAQV
+1392 
-1404 AKKVRAKIDQLNE
+1404 
-1417 SASAINRKIDRIN
+1417 
-1430 KIASAGKGVGGF
+1430 
-1442 RGAGQSAS
+1442 
-1450 PEEPLYAQVAKKVRA
+1450 
-1465 KIDQL
+1465 
-1470 NESASAINRKIDRI
+1470 
-1484 NKIASAGKGVG
+1484 
-1495 GFSGAGQ
+1495 
-1502 SASPEEPLYAQ
+1502 
-1513 VAKKVRAKIDQL
+1513 
-1525 NESASAINR
+1525 
-1534 KMDRINKIASA
+1534 
-1545 GKGVGGFRGAGQSAS
+1545 
-1560 PEEPLYAQVAKKV
+1560 
-1573 SAKIDQLNESAS
+1573 
-1585 AINRKMDRINKIAS
+1585 
-1599 AGKGVGGF
+1599 
-1607 RGAGQSASP
+1607 
-1616 EEPIYA
+1616 
-1622 QVAKKV
+1622 
-1628 SAKIDQLNESASAI
+1628 
-1642 NRKMDRINKIA
+1642 
-1653 SAGKGVGGFRGA
+1653 
-1665 GQSASPEEPL
+1665 
-1675 YAQVA
+1675 
-1680 KKVSAKIDQLNESAS
+1680 
-1695 AINRKIDRINKI
+1695 
-1707 ASAGK
+1707 
-1712 GVGGFSGA
+1712 
-1720 GQSASPEEPIYAQV
+1720 
-1734 AKKVSAKIDQL
+1734 
-1745 NESASAINRK
+1745 
-1755 IDRINKIASAGKGVG
+1755 
-1770 GFSGAGQSASPEP
+1770 EP

-1790 DEANQAGFSLR
+1790 DEVNQAGFPLR
-1801 RSAAVNDLS
+1801 RYAAVNDLS

-1835 AGHFDKLEQKID
+1835 TGHFGNLEQKID

-1853 KKNALKLWV
+1853 KENALKLWV

-1892 SGTINEKATGMLTQ
+1892 DGTINEKATGVLTQ

-1953 KLNNAVKDIKSSF
+1953 KLNNAVKDIKSNF
-1966 VQFLTNTFSTGSYS
+1966 VQFLTNAFSTGSYS
-1980 LMKANVEHGVKNT
+1980 LAKANAELGVKNIN
-1993 TKGGFQKS
+1993 TKSGFQKS